1 MAEGRPVQTTLL
13 GLAIAFIIA
22 LLAALIG
29 PYYIDWNQFRPQFE
43 AEAGKIIGVPVRV
56 AGELDARLLP
66 APTLRLRGV
75 TFGGN
80 NDLGRL
86 RADKLDVEF
95 SLGSLMR
102 GEWRATELSVGGM
115 AVDLGLD
122 ARGRVDLPST
132 ASGTFNLASLAI
144 ERLNLT
150 GRIALHDAA
159 SRSTLELND
168 IAFSGD
174 VRSLA
179 GSVRGDGSFTARGVR
194 YPFRVSSG
202 PSADGSAT
210 RLHLN
215 IDPGE
220 RAILADLEGV
230 LAFDNRQ
237 PKFEGALTLA
247 VPAARKAGEAGPT
260 PWKLATRLKA
270 DPAGAKFEQIDASFG
285 PEDTALKLGGVG
297 DLRFGASPLL
307 RAVLSARQVDAD
319 RLTAKHDADP
329 QRVLPALRAGLAAIP
344 QVPIPAQ
351 IEFNA
356 DQIML
361 GGRPLQNI
369 ATELATDGRSWTFR
383 RLELRAPGMTQVSL
397 NGAAPGA
404 DSFSGRLSVESPDPD
419 TLVAWLQGRSE
430 ITRRSTRPLR
440 LAGDV
445 TIAAN
450 HLAID
455 RLKADIDGG
464 AIEGRI
470 VFVQTGASN
479 GSRIDADLRADRLD
493 LDAAA
498 SFVRALAGPQGE
510 WPEEAKLSL
519 DIGRAISAGQ
529 ELRPFAARLA
539 YSPASLSLE
548 QLRFGQGGGVTSE
561 ASGSFDRTKTTG
573 KLALKSSAN
582 SLRELTAL
590 VEPFAPALR
599 ARLDAL
605 PSLPGATRL
614 KLDLSLDKNAEHADR
629 SNARFVLDLDAPQL
643 KTTATL
649 AAQTPAAAIGGI
661 DLERLR
667 NSDFTLDAKV
677 AAPQAGALLALLGL
691 DRIVAAGEGASQF
704 EGRLS
709 GAWRRPSQLNAKL
722 SGGGLDADA
731 QGSVEWS
738 ESKPSEPK
746 SFEPKSF
753 EPKASVNLRVR
764 NANLAPLLGTSP
776 AGTSAQNVS
785 LSSRVTLSGNRLT
798 FGDLD
803 GNAAG
808 SHLRGHVSV
817 TLDQDKSIDGEVGL
831 DSLDLAPALAIAV
844 GAAGRESGEPLS
856 AGLVSGWR
864 GRIAFQAL
872 RGTLPGGIELR
883 PFGGTIRSDG
893 QSLAFDAL
901 KGGVGGGDMSASL
914 DARNGAGGLALNA
927 RIELSNVDAAAL
939 RYRDLALPK
948 GRASVQMAL
957 TSQGRSVAALTGALA
972 GNGTVTL
979 ESAEIAGLNPRAFEI
994 AIRASDGGQ
1003 VNDDNRLR
1011 QLVEPALSAGRI
1023 AVPSAQIPFTIRDG
1037 RLRIGATPLEAKNAR
1052 AIVSGGY
1059 DIPADQ
1065 ADIRASLTPIMTGLS
1080 GAPPEIQLFAAGPP
1094 DRLSRTID
1102 LAPLSSWLAV
1112 RTIDRET
1119 RRLDAIERGEPPP
1132 ATAALP
1138 TLVSPEI
1145 ATEQAPPNVPL
1156 PGQDPR
1162 RAPAKPRVAPTPKAP
1177 QAAPAAPSPSL
1188 TSPSL
1193 TSPPLASQ
1201 QLAPLPPAIDV
1212 KPAPGPPPAKP
1223 RPKPPLVLTPQHP

>member
-1 MAEGRPVQTTLL
+1 MQTTLL

-29 PYYIDWNQFRPQFE
+29 PYYVDWNQFRPQFE

-66 APTLRLRGV
+66 APTLRLRQV

-150 GRIALHDAA
+150 GRLALHDAA

-179 GSVRGDGSFTARGVR
+179 GSVRGDGSFIAKGVR

-202 PSADGSAT
+202 PSADGNAT

-230 LAFDNRQ
+230 LAFENRL
-237 PKFEGALTLA
+237 PKFDGALTLA
-247 VPAARKAGEAGPT
+247 VPAAKKAGEAGPT
-260 PWKLATRLKA
+260 PWKLTTKLKA

-285 PEDTALKLGGVG
+285 SEDTALKLGGVG

-319 RLTAKHDADP
+319 RLAAKDDAEP
-329 QRVLPALRAGLAAIP
+329 LRILPALRAGLAAIP
-344 QVPIPAQ
+344 QAPIPAQ
-351 IEFNA
+351 IEFNS

-369 ATELATDGRSWTFR
+369 TAELATDGRSWTFR
-383 RLELRAPGMTQVSL
+383 RLELRAPGMTQLSL

-404 DSFSGRLSVESPDPD
+404 DSFSGRLSVESSDPD

-430 ITRRSTRPLR
+430 INRRSTRPLR

-455 RLKADIDGG
+455 RLKADIEGG
-464 AIEGRI
+464 AVEGRI
-470 VFVQTGASN
+470 AFVQTGASK
-479 GSRIDADLRADRLD
+479 GSRIDAELKADRLD

-529 ELRPFAARLA
+529 ELRPFAAKLG
-539 YSPASLSLE
+539 YGPAALSLE
-548 QLRFGQGGGVTSE
+548 QLRFGQAGGVTTE
-561 ASGSFDRTKTTG
+561 ASGSFDRAKTTG
-573 KLALKSSAN
+573 RLALKSSAN

-590 VEPFAPALR
+590 IEPFAPAVR

-629 SNARFVLDLDAPQL
+629 SNARAVLDLDAPQL
-643 KTTATL
+643 KATATL
-649 AAQTPAAAIGGI
+649 AAQTPAAAIAGI
-661 DLERLR
+661 DLDRLR
-667 NSDFTLDAKV
+667 NSDFTLDSKV
-677 AAPQAGALLALLGL
+677 STPQAGALLALLGL
-691 DRIVAAGEGASQF
+691 DRVVAAGEGASQF
-704 EGRLS
+704 EGKLS
-709 GAWRRPSQLNAKL
+709 GAWQRPLQLNARL

-731 QGSVEWS
+731 QGSAELS
-738 ESKPSEPK
+738 
-746 SFEPKSF
+746 

-764 NANLAPLLGTSP
+764 NVNLAPLLGIGP
-776 AGTSAQNVS
+776 ADKSAQNVN
-785 LSSRVTLSGNRLT
+785 LSSRLTLRGNRLS
-798 FGDLD
+798 FEDLD
-803 GNAAG
+803 GSAAG
-808 SHLRGHVSV
+808 SHLRGHLAV
-817 TLDQDKSIDGEVGL
+817 TLDQDKSVDGEVGL
-831 DSLDLAPALAIAV
+831 DTLDLAPALAMAI
-844 GAAGRESGEPLS
+844 GAAGHDTSEPLS
-856 AGLVSGWR
+856 AGLVTGWR

-872 RGTLPGGIELR
+872 RGMLPGGIELR

-893 QSLAFDAL
+893 QSLGLDAL
-901 KGGVGGGDMSASL
+901 KGGLGGGEMSGSF
-914 DARNGAGGLALNA
+914 DARNGPAGLALNA
-927 RIELSNVDAAAL
+927 RIELGNVDAATL

-948 GRASVQMAL
+948 GRASLQMAL
-957 TSQGRSVAALTGALA
+957 TSQGRSIAALTGALA

-979 ESAEIAGLNPRAFEI
+979 DSAEISGLNPRAFEI

-1003 VNDDNRLR
+1003 ISDDNRLR
-1011 QLVEPALSAGRI
+1011 QLVEPALAAAPI
-1023 AVPSAQIPFTIRDG
+1023 TVASAQIPFTIRDG
-1037 RLRIGATPLEAKNAR
+1037 RLRVGATPLEAKNAR

-1094 DRLSRTID
+1094 DKLSRTID

-1138 TLVSPEI
+1138 TLVSPD
-1145 ATEQAPPNVPL
+1145 AAPEQAPANVPL

-1162 RAPAKPRVAPTPKAP
+1162 RAPSKPKVEPKVEPKAAPTPKPP
-1177 QAAPAAPSPSL
+1177 QAAPAAP
-1188 TSPSL
+1188 
-1193 TSPPLASQ
+1193 SPPLASQ
-1201 QLAPLPPAIDV
+1201 QLAPLPPAIEV

-1223 RPKPPLVLTPQHP
+1223 RPKPPLVLTPQNP

>member
-1 MAEGRPVQTTLL
+1 MQTTLL

-132 ASGTFNLASLAI
+132 ASGAFNLASLAI

-179 GSVRGDGSFTARGVR
+179 GSVRGDGSFTAAGVR

-237 PKFEGALTLA
+237 PKFDGALTLA
-247 VPAARKAGEAGPT
+247 VPATKKPGEAGPT

-270 DPAGAKFEQIDASFG
+270 DPTGAKFEQIDASFG
-285 PEDTALKLGGVG
+285 TEDSALKLGGVG

-319 RLTAKHDADP
+319 KLTGRDDTDP

-344 QVPIPAQ
+344 QTPIPAQ

-369 ATELATDGRSWTFR
+369 AAELQTDGRSWTFQ
-383 RLELRAPGMTQVSL
+383 RLELRAPGSTQLSL
-397 NGAAPGA
+397 NGATPGA
-404 DSFSGRLSVESPDPD
+404 DSFSGRLRIESSDPD

-430 ITRRSTRPLR
+430 VNRRSTRPLR
-440 LAGDV
+440 LAGEV

-455 RLKADIDGG
+455 RLKADIEGG
-464 AIEGRI
+464 SVEGR
-470 VFVQTGASN
+470 VAFVQTGASK
-479 GSRIDADLRADRLD
+479 GSRIDAELKADRLD

-498 SFVRALAGPQGE
+498 AFVRALAGPQGE

-519 DIGRAISAGQ
+519 DIARAISAGQ

-548 QLRFGQGGGVTSE
+548 QLRFGQASGVTTE
-561 ASGSFDRTKTTG
+561 ANGSFDRAKATG

-582 SLRELTAL
+582 SLRDLTAL
-590 VEPFAPALR
+590 IEPFAPAVR
-599 ARLDAL
+599 ARFDAL

-614 KLDLSLDKNAEHADR
+614 KLDLSLDRNAEHADR
-629 SNARFVLDLDAPQL
+629 SNARIVLDLDAPQL
-643 KTTATL
+643 KGTATL
-649 AAQTPAAAIGGI
+649 AAQTPAAAIGSI

-667 NSDFTLDAKV
+667 NSDFTLDSRVSA
-677 AAPQAGALLALLGL
+677 QQGGALLALLGL
-691 DRIVAAGEGASQF
+691 DRMVAAGEGASQF

-709 GAWRRPSQLNAKL
+709 GAWGRPVQLNAKL

-731 QGSVEWS
+731 QGSVELS
-738 ESKPSEPK
+738 
-746 SFEPKSF
+746 

-764 NANLAPLLGTSP
+764 NANLAPLLGTGP
-776 AGTSAQNVS
+776 ADKSAQNVS
-785 LSSRVTLSGNRLT
+785 LSSRLTFAGNRVT
-798 FGDLD
+798 FDDLD

-808 SHLRGHVSV
+808 SHLRGRISV
-817 TLDQDKSIDGEVGL
+817 TLDQEKNVEGEVGL
-831 DSLDLAPALAIAV
+831 DSLDLAPALALAI
-844 GAAGRESGEPLS
+844 GAAGHESGEPFS
-856 AGLVSGWR
+856 PGLVSGWR

-883 PFGGTIRSDG
+883 QFGGTVRSDG
-893 QSLAFDAL
+893 QSLALDAL
-901 KGGVGGGDMSASL
+901 KGSLGGGEMSASL
-914 DARNGAGGLALNA
+914 DARNGANGLALNA
-927 RIELSNVDAAAL
+927 RIALGNVDAAAL

-948 GRASVQMAL
+948 GRASIQMAVS
-957 TSQGRSVAALTGALA
+957 SQGRSVAALMGALA

-1003 VNDDNRLR
+1003 VSDDSRLR
-1011 QLVEPALSAGRI
+1011 QLVEPALSAGSI
-1023 AVPSAQIPFTIRDG
+1023 AVPSAQIAFTIRDG
-1037 RLRIGATPLEAKNAR
+1037 RLRVGATPLEARNAR

-1094 DRLSRTID
+1094 DRLSRTVD
-1102 LAPLSSWLAV
+1102 LTPLSSWLAV

-1138 TLVSPEI
+1138 TLVSPDP
-1145 ATEQAPPNVPL
+1145 APEQAPANVPL

-1162 RAPAKPRVAPTPKAP
+1162 RVPAKPRVAPTPKAP
-1177 QAAPAAPSPSL
+1177 QAAPAAPSP
-1188 TSPSL
+1188 
-1193 TSPPLASQ
+1193 PLASQ
-1201 QLAPLPPAIDV
+1201 QAAPLPPPIEV
-1212 KPAPGPPPAKP
+1212 KPAPGPAPAKP
-1223 RPKPPLVLTPQHP
+1223 RPKPPLVLTPQNP

>member
-1 MAEGRPVQTTLL
+1 MQTTLL
-13 GLAIAFIIA
+13 GLAIAFILA

-29 PYYIDWNQFRPQFE
+29 PYFVDWNQFRPQFE
-43 AEAGKIIGVPVRV
+43 AEAGRIIGVPVRV

-66 APTLRLRGV
+66 APTLRLRAV

-95 SLGSLMR
+95 SLSSLMR
-102 GEWRATELSVGGM
+102 GEWRATELSVNGM

-122 ARGRVDLPST
+122 ARGRVDLPSI
-132 ASGTFNLASLAI
+132 ASGSFNLASLAI

-179 GSVRGDGSFTARGVR
+179 GSVRGDGSFTATGVR

-202 PSADGSAT
+202 PSADGNAT
-210 RLHLN
+210 RLHFN

-230 LAFDNRQ
+230 LAFDNRL
-237 PKFEGALTLA
+237 PKFDGALTLA
-247 VPAARKAGEAGPT
+247 VPAPKKPGGAGPM
-260 PWKLATRLKA
+260 PWKLTTKLKA
-270 DPAGAKFEQIDASFG
+270 DPAGAKLEQIDASFG
-285 PEDTALKLGGVG
+285 PEDIALKLGGVG
-297 DLRFGASPLL
+297 DVRFGASPLL

-319 RLTAKHDADP
+319 KLTGKDVAEP
-329 QRVLPALRAGLAAIP
+329 QRILPALRAGLAAIP
-344 QVPIPAQ
+344 QAPIPAQ
-351 IEFNA
+351 IEFNS

-361 GGRPLQNI
+361 GARPLQNI
-369 ATELATDGRSWTFR
+369 TAELQTDGRSWTFQ
-383 RLELRAPGMTQVSL
+383 RLELRAPGMTQLSL
-397 NGAAPGA
+397 NGATPGA
-404 DSFSGRLSVESPDPD
+404 DSFSGRLSVDSSDPD

-430 ITRRSTRPLR
+430 VNRRSTRPLR

-450 HLAID
+450 HFAID
-455 RLKADIDGG
+455 RLKAEIEGG
-464 AIEGRI
+464 AVEGRI
-470 VFVQTGASN
+470 AFVQTGASK
-479 GSRIDADLRADRLD
+479 GSRIDAELKADRLD

-529 ELRPFAARLA
+529 ELRPFTAKFG
-539 YSPASLSLE
+539 YGPASLSLE
-548 QLRFGQGGGVTSE
+548 QLRFGRASGVTTE
-561 ASGSFDRTKTTG
+561 ASGSFDRAKATG

-582 SLRELTAL
+582 SLRDLTAL
-590 VEPFAPALR
+590 LEPFAPSVR
-599 ARLDAL
+599 ARFDAI
-605 PSLPGATRL
+605 PSLSGAARL

-629 SNARFVLDLDAPQL
+629 NDARVVLDLDAPQL
-643 KTTATL
+643 KATATL
-649 AAQTPAAAIGGI
+649 AAQTPVAAVNGI
-661 DLERLR
+661 DIDRLR
-667 NSDFTLDAKV
+667 NSDFTLDSKV
-677 AAPQAGALLALLGL
+677 STPQAGALLALLGL
-691 DRIVAAGEGASQF
+691 DRVMAAGEGASRF

-709 GAWRRPSQLNAKL
+709 GAWRHQLQLNAKL

-731 QGSVEWS
+731 QGSVEL
-738 ESKPSEPK
+738 SEPK
-746 SFEPKSF
+746 SSELKG
-753 EPKASVNLRVR
+753 SVNLRVR
-764 NANLAPLLGTSP
+764 NANLAPLFGTSP
-776 AGTSAQNVS
+776 ADKPVQTVN
-785 LSSRVTLSGNRLT
+785 LSSRVGFSGNRLT
-798 FGDLD
+798 FDDLD
-803 GNAAG
+803 SSVAG
-808 SHLRGHVSV
+808 SHLRGHLAV
-817 TLDQDKSIDGEVGL
+817 TLDQEKTVDGEVGL
-831 DSLDLAPALAIAV
+831 DTLDLVPALAMAI
-844 GAAGRESGEPLS
+844 GAAGHDAGEPLS
-856 AGLVSGWR
+856 AGILGGWR

-872 RGTLPGGIELR
+872 HGTLPGGIELR

-893 QSLAFDAL
+893 QSLALDAL
-901 KGGVGGGDMSASL
+901 KGGVGGGEIAASL
-914 DARNGAGGLALNA
+914 DARNGANGLTLNA
-927 RIELSNVDAAAL
+927 RIELGKVDAAVL

-979 ESAEIAGLNPRAFEI
+979 DAAEIYGLNPRAFEI

-1003 VNDDNRLR
+1003 VADDNRLR
-1011 QLVEPALSAGRI
+1011 QLVEPALSAGPI
-1023 AVPSAQIPFTIRDG
+1023 AVASAQIPFTIRDG
-1037 RLRIGATPLEAKNAR
+1037 RLRVGATSLEAKNAR

-1094 DRLSRTID
+1094 DRLNRTVD

-1138 TLVSPEI
+1138 TLVSPD
-1145 ATEQAPPNVPL
+1145 PVPEPSL
-1156 PGQDPR
+1156 LDVPMPGRDPR
-1162 RAPAKPRVAPTPKAP
+1162 RAPPPKPKVAPTPKAP
-1177 QAAPAAPSPSL
+1177 QAAPAAPSP
-1188 TSPSL
+1188 
-1193 TSPPLASQ
+1193 PLASQ
-1201 QLAPLPPAIDV
+1201 QIAPLPPPIEV
-1212 KPAPGPPPAKP
+1212 RPAPGPPPAKP
-1223 RPKPPLVLTPQHP
+1223 RPKPPLVLTPSNP

>member
-1 MAEGRPVQTTLL
+1 MQTTLL
-13 GLAIAFIIA
+13 GLAIAFILA

-29 PYYIDWNQFRPQFE
+29 PYFVDWNQFRPQFE
-43 AEAGKIIGVPVRV
+43 AEATRIIGVPVRV

-66 APTLRLRGV
+66 APTLRLRSV

-95 SLGSLMR
+95 SLSSLMR

-115 AVDLGLD
+115 AADLGLD
-122 ARGRVDLPST
+122 AKGKVDLPST

-168 IAFSGD
+168 IVFSGD

-179 GSVRGDGSFTARGVR
+179 GSVRGDGNFTAAGVR

-202 PSADGSAT
+202 PSPDGSAT

-230 LAFDNRQ
+230 LAFDNRL
-237 PKFEGALTLA
+237 PKFDGALTLA
-247 VPAARKAGEAGPT
+247 VPPPKKPGEAGPT
-260 PWKLATRLKA
+260 PWKVTAKLKA
-270 DPAGAKFEQIDASFG
+270 DPAGARFDQIEASFG

-297 DLRFGASPLL
+297 DLRFGAAPLL

-319 RLTAKHDADP
+319 KLAGRGDAEP
-329 QRVLPALRAGLAAIP
+329 LRILPSLRAGLAAIP
-344 QVPIPAQ
+344 QAPIPAQ
-351 IEFNA
+351 IEFNS

-369 ATELATDGRSWTFR
+369 TTELQTDGRAWTFQ
-383 RLELRAPGMTQVSL
+383 RLELRAPGMTQLSL
-397 NGAAPGA
+397 NGATPGA
-404 DSFSGRLSVESPDPD
+404 DSFSGRLSVESSNPD
-419 TLVAWLQGRSE
+419 TLVAWLLGRNE
-430 ITRRSTRPLR
+430 VNRRSTRPLR

-455 RLKADIDGG
+455 KLKADVEGG
-464 AIEGRI
+464 AVEGRI
-470 VFVQTGASN
+470 AFAQTGASK
-479 GSRIDADLRADRLD
+479 GSRIDADLKADRLD

-510 WPEEAKLSL
+510 WPDEAKLSL
-519 DIGRAISAGQ
+519 DIGHAISAGQ
-529 ELRPFAARLA
+529 ELRPFAAKLG
-539 YSPASLSLE
+539 YGPTSLSLE
-548 QLRFGQGGGVTSE
+548 QLRFGQASGVTTE
-561 ASGSFDRTKTTG
+561 ASGSFDRTRATG

-582 SLRELTAL
+582 SLRDLTAL
-590 VEPFAPALR
+590 LEPIAPALR
-599 ARLDAL
+599 ARFDAIA
-605 PSLPGATRL
+605 PLPGATRL
-614 KLDLSLDKNAEHADR
+614 KLDLSLDKNAEHPDR
-629 SNARFVLDLDAPQL
+629 SDARAVLDLDAPQL
-643 KTTATL
+643 KATATL
-649 AAQTPAAAIGGI
+649 AAQAPVAAVNGI
-661 DLERLR
+661 DIDKLR
-667 NSDFTLDAKV
+667 NSDFTLDSKLS
-677 AAPQAGALLALLGL
+677 APQAGALTALLGL
-691 DRIVAAGEGASQF
+691 DRMVAAGEGASQV
-704 EGRLS
+704 EGSLS
-709 GAWRRPSQLNAKL
+709 GAWRRPLQLNAKL

-731 QGSVEWS
+731 QGSVELS
-738 ESKPSEPK
+738 AP
-746 SFEPKSF
+746 

-764 NANLAPLLGTSP
+764 NANLAPLFGTSP
-776 AGTSAQNVS
+776 ADKSAQNVS
-785 LSSRVTLSGNRLT
+785 LSSRLTLSGNRLT
-798 FGDLD
+798 FDDLD
-803 GNAAG
+803 STASG
-808 SHLRGHVSV
+808 SHLRGHLAM
-817 TLDQDKSIDGEVGL
+817 TFDQEKRLDGEVGL
-831 DSLDLAPALAIAV
+831 DTLDLAPALALAV
-844 GAAGRESGEPLS
+844 GAAGRDAGEPLS

-872 RGTLPGGIELR
+872 RGSLPGGIEMR
-883 PFGGTIRSDG
+883 PFSGTIRGDG
-893 QSLAFDAL
+893 QSLALDAL
-901 KGGVGGGDMSASL
+901 KGGVGGGEMTASL
-914 DARNGAGGLALNA
+914 DARNGANGLALNA
-927 RIELSNVDAAAL
+927 RLDLTNVDAASL

-948 GRASVQMAL
+948 GRASVQMTL
-957 TSQGRSVAALTGALA
+957 TSQGRSVSALTGALA

-979 ESAEIAGLNPRAFEI
+979 DGAEISGLNPRAFEI

-1003 VNDDNRLR
+1003 VSDDNRLR
-1011 QLVEPALSAGRI
+1011 QLVEPALSAAPI
-1023 AVPSAQIPFTIRDG
+1023 AVASAQIAFTIRDG
-1037 RLRIGATPLEAKNAR
+1037 RLRVGATPLEAKNAR

-1094 DRLSRTID
+1094 DKLSRTVD
-1102 LAPLSSWLAV
+1102 LTPLSSWLAV

-1138 TLVSPEI
+1138 TLVSPEP
-1145 ATEQAPPNVPL
+1145 AHEPALTDVPM
-1156 PGQDPR
+1156 PGRDPR
-1162 RAPAKPRVAPTPKAP
+1162 RPPPKVRVEPKAAPTPKAP
-1177 QAAPAAPSPSL
+1177 LAAPAVP
-1188 TSPSL
+1188 
-1193 TSPPLASQ
+1193 SPPLASQ
-1201 QLAPLPPAIDV
+1201 QVAPLPPPIDV
-1212 KPAPGPPPAKP
+1212 RPAPGPPPAKP
-1223 RPKPPLVLTPQHP
+1223 RPKPPLVLTPQNP

>member
-1 MAEGRPVQTTLL
+1 MQTTLL

-29 PYYIDWNQFRPQFE
+29 PYFMDWNQFRPQFE
-43 AEAGKIIGVPVRV
+43 AEAGTIIGVPVRV
-56 AGELDARLLP
+56 VGEMDARLLP
-66 APTLRLRGV
+66 APTLRLRSV

-95 SLGSLMR
+95 SLSSLMR
-102 GEWRATELSVGGM
+102 GEWRVTELTVNGM

-122 ARGRVDLPST
+122 ARGRVDLPSI

-179 GSVRGDGSFTARGVR
+179 GAVRGDGNFTAAGVR
-194 YPFRVSSG
+194 YPFRISSG

-230 LAFDNRQ
+230 LAFDNRL

-247 VPAARKAGEAGPT
+247 VPAAKKPGEAGPT
-260 PWKLATRLKA
+260 PWKLTTKLKA
-270 DPAGAKFEQIDASFG
+270 DPAGAKFDQIDASVG
-285 PEDTALKLGGVG
+285 AEDNALKFGGVG
-297 DLRFGASPLL
+297 DVRFGTSPLL
-307 RAVLSARQVDAD
+307 RAVLSARQLDAD
-319 RLTAKHDADP
+319 KLMGKDNAEP

-344 QVPIPAQ
+344 QAPIPAQ
-351 IEFNA
+351 IEFNS

-369 ATELATDGRSWTFR
+369 TAELQTDGRSWTFQ
-383 RLELRAPGMTQVSL
+383 RLELRAPGMTQLSL
-397 NGAAPGA
+397 NGATPGA
-404 DSFSGRLSVESPDPD
+404 DRFSGRLSVESSDPD
-419 TLVAWLQGRSE
+419 MLVAWLQGRSE
-430 ITRRSTRPLR
+430 VNRRSTRPLR

-450 HLAID
+450 HLAVD
-455 RLKADIDGG
+455 RLKAEIEGG
-464 AIEGRI
+464 AVEGRI
-470 VFVQTGASN
+470 AFVQTGASK
-479 GSRIDADLRADRLD
+479 GSRIDAELKADRLD

-510 WPEEAKLSL
+510 WPEEAKLAL
-519 DIGRAISAGQ
+519 DVGRAISAGQ
-529 ELRPFAARLA
+529 ELRPFTARLG
-539 YSPASLSLE
+539 YGPAALSLE
-548 QLRFGQGGGVTSE
+548 QLRFGQASGVTTE
-561 ASGSFDRTKTTG
+561 ASGSFDRAKATG
-573 KLALKSSAN
+573 KLAVKSSAN

-590 VEPFAPALR
+590 LEPIAPSVR
-599 ARLDAL
+599 ARLDAI

-614 KLDLSLDKNAEHADR
+614 KLDFSLDKNAEHADR
-629 SNARFVLDLDAPQL
+629 SDARAVLDLDAPQL
-643 KTTATL
+643 KATATL
-649 AAQTPAAAIGGI
+649 AGQTPVAAVNGI
-661 DLERLR
+661 DIERLR
-667 NSDFTLDAKV
+667 NSDFTLDSKV
-677 AAPQAGALLALLGL
+677 STPQASALLALLGL

-709 GAWRRPSQLNAKL
+709 GAWRHQLQLNAKL
-722 SGGGLDADA
+722 SGGLDADA
-731 QGSVEWS
+731 QGSVELS
-738 ESKPSEPK
+738 AA
-746 SFEPKSF
+746 

-764 NANLAPLLGTSP
+764 NANLAPLFGTGAADKSVQ
-776 AGTSAQNVS
+776 SVN
-785 LSSRVTLSGNRLT
+785 LSSRVGLSGNRLT
-798 FGDLD
+798 FDDLE
-803 GNAAG
+803 GSAAG
-808 SHLRGHVSV
+808 SHLRGHLSV
-817 TLDQDKSIDGEVGL
+817 TLDQEKSVDGEVGL
-831 DSLDLAPALAIAV
+831 DSLDLAPALAIAI
-844 GAAGRESGEPLS
+844 GAAGHDAGEPLS
-856 AGLVSGWR
+856 AGLLGGWR

-872 RGTLPGGIELR
+872 RGTLPDGIELR
-883 PFGGTIRSDG
+883 PIGGTIRSDG
-893 QSLAFDAL
+893 QSFALDAL
-901 KGGVGGGDMSASL
+901 KGSIGGGEMSASF
-914 DARNGAGGLALNA
+914 DARNGANGIALNA
-927 RIELSNVDAAAL
+927 RIELGNVDAATL

-957 TSQGRSVAALTGALA
+957 TSQGRSVTALTGALA

-979 ESAEIAGLNPRAFEI
+979 DSAEISGLNPHAFEI

-1003 VNDDNRLR
+1003 VSDDVRLR
-1011 QLVEPALSAGRI
+1011 QLVEPALLAGRI
-1023 AVPSAQIPFTIRDG
+1023 AVASAQIPFTIRDG
-1037 RLRIGATPLEAKNAR
+1037 RLRVGATPLEAKNAR

-1094 DRLSRTID
+1094 DKLNRTVD
-1102 LAPLSSWLAV
+1102 VAPLSSWLAV

-1138 TLVSPEI
+1138 ALVSPDP
-1145 ATEQAPPNVPL
+1145 APEPSLLDVPL
-1156 PGQDPR
+1156 PGRDPR
-1162 RAPAKPRVAPTPKAP
+1162 RAPPKPRGEPKAAPTPKAP
-1177 QAAPAAPSPSL
+1177 QAAPAAPSP
-1188 TSPSL
+1188 
-1193 TSPPLASQ
+1193 PLASQ
-1201 QLAPLPPAIDV
+1201 QVAPLPPPIDV
-1212 KPAPGPPPAKP
+1212 RPAPGPPPAKP
-1223 RPKPPLVLTPQHP
+1223 RPKPPLVLTPSNP

>member
-1 MAEGRPVQTTLL
+1 MQTTLL

-29 PYYIDWNQFRPQFE
+29 PYFIDWNQFRPQFE
-43 AEAGKIIGVPVRV
+43 AEASRIIGVPVRV

-66 APTLRLRGV
+66 APSLRLRSV
-75 TFGGN
+75 TFGGS

-102 GEWRATELSVGGM
+102 GEWRATELSVNGM

-179 GSVRGDGSFTARGVR
+179 GSVRGDGSFTVGRTR
-194 YPFRVSSG
+194 YPFRISSG

-215 IDPGE
+215 VDPGE

-237 PKFEGALTLA
+237 PKFDGALMLA
-247 VPAARKAGEAGPT
+247 VPAPKKSGEAGPT
-260 PWKLATRLKA
+260 PWKLTTKLKA
-270 DPAGAKFEQIDASFG
+270 DPAGAKFEQVDASFG
-285 PEDTALKLGGVG
+285 AEDSALKLGGVG

-319 RLTAKHDADP
+319 KLAGKDNAEPLRI
-329 QRVLPALRAGLAAIP
+329 LPALRAGLAAIP
-344 QVPIPAQ
+344 QAPIPAQ
-351 IEFNA
+351 IEFNS

-369 ATELATDGRSWTFR
+369 AAELSTDGRSWTFQK
-383 RLELRAPGMTQVSL
+383 LELRAPGMTQLSL
-397 NGAAPGA
+397 NGATPGA
-404 DSFSGRLSVESPDPD
+404 DSFSGRLSVESSDPD
-419 TLVAWLQGRSE
+419 TLVSWLQGRSE
-430 ITRRSTRPLR
+430 VNRRSTRPVR
-440 LAGDV
+440 LSGDV

-450 HLAID
+450 HLAVD
-455 RLKADIDGG
+455 KLKAEIEGG
-464 AIEGRI
+464 AVEGRI
-470 VFVQTGASN
+470 AFVQTGASK
-479 GSRIDADLRADRLD
+479 GSHIDAEIKADRLD

-498 SFVRALAGPQGE
+498 SFVRALADPQGE

-529 ELRPFAARLA
+529 ELKPFTAKLGYGPAA
-539 YSPASLSLE
+539 LSLE
-548 QLRFGQGGGVTSE
+548 QLHFGQTGGVTTE
-561 ASGSFDRTKTTG
+561 ASGSFDRTKATG

-590 VEPFAPALR
+590 IEPIAPALR
-599 ARLDAL
+599 ARFDAL
-605 PSLPGATRL
+605 PSVSGATRL

-629 SNARFVLDLDAPQL
+629 SYARAVLDFDAPQL
-643 KTTATL
+643 KASATL
-649 AAQTPAAAIGGI
+649 AAQTPVAAVNGI
-661 DLERLR
+661 DIEKLR
-667 NSDFTLDAKV
+667 SSDFTLDSKV
-677 AAPQAGALLALLGL
+677 STPQAGVLLALLGL
-691 DRIVAAGEGASQF
+691 DHIVAAGEGASQF

-709 GAWRRPSQLNAKL
+709 GAWLRPLQLNARL

-731 QGSVEWS
+731 QGNVEL
-738 ESKPSEPK
+738 SEPK
-746 SFEPKSF
+746 G
-753 EPKASVNLRVR
+753 SVNLRVR
-764 NANLAPLLGTSP
+764 NVNLAPLFGTSP
-776 AGTSAQNVS
+776 ADKSVQSVNLSA
-785 LSSRVTLSGNRLT
+785 RVGLSGSRLT
-798 FGDLD
+798 FDDLD
-803 GNAAG
+803 SSAAG
-808 SHLRGHVSV
+808 SHLRGHLAV
-817 TLDQDKSIDGEVGL
+817 TLDPEKNIEGEVGL
-831 DSLDLAPALAIAV
+831 DTLDLVPAFAMTI
-844 GAAGRESGEPLS
+844 GAAGRHAGEPLN
-856 AGLVSGWR
+856 AGLISGWR

-872 RGTLPGGIELR
+872 HGTLPGDIELR
-883 PFGGTIRSDG
+883 PVGGIIRSDG
-893 QSLAFDAL
+893 QSLALDGL
-901 KGGVGGGDMSASL
+901 KGGLGGGEMSASF
-914 DARNGAGGLALNA
+914 DARNGANGLALSA
-927 RIELSNVDAAAL
+927 RIELRNVDAASL

-948 GRASVQMAL
+948 GRASAQMAL
-957 TSQGRSVAALTGALA
+957 SSQGRSIAALTGALA

-979 ESAEIAGLNPRAFEI
+979 EAAEISGLNPRAFEI

-1003 VNDDNRLR
+1003 VSDDNRLR
-1011 QLVEPALSAGRI
+1011 QLVEPALSAAPI
-1023 AVPSAQIPFTIRDG
+1023 AVASAQIPFTIRDG
-1037 RLRIGATPLEAKNAR
+1037 RLRVGATPLEAKNAR

-1138 TLVSPEI
+1138 TLVSPDPVPEPSL
-1145 ATEQAPPNVPL
+1145 TDVPL
-1156 PGQDPR
+1156 PGRDPR
-1162 RAPAKPRVAPTPKAP
+1162 RVPPPKPKAAPMPKAP
-1177 QAAPAAPSPSL
+1177 QAAPALP
-1188 TSPSL
+1188 
-1193 TSPPLASQ
+1193 SPPLASQ
-1201 QLAPLPPAIDV
+1201 QVAPLPPPIEIR
-1212 KPAPGPPPAKP
+1212 PAPGPPPAKP
-1223 RPKPPLVLTPQHP
+1223 KPKPPLLLTPSNP

>member
-1 MAEGRPVQTTLL
+1 ML
-13 GLAIAFIIA
+13 GLAIAFILA

-29 PYYIDWNQFRPQFE
+29 PYFVDWNQFRPQFE
-43 AEAGKIIGVPVRV
+43 AEATRIIGVPVRV

-66 APTLRLRGV
+66 TPTLRLRSV

-122 ARGRVDLPST
+122 AKGRVDLPST

-150 GRIALHDAA
+150 GRVALHDAA

-168 IAFSGD
+168 IVFSGD

-179 GSVRGDGSFTARGVR
+179 GAVRGDGNFTVAGTR

-237 PKFEGALTLA
+237 PKFDGALTLA
-247 VPAARKAGEAGPT
+247 VSPAKKPGEAGSS
-260 PWKLATRLKA
+260 PWKLTAKLKA
-270 DPAGAKFEQIDASFG
+270 DPAGAKLDQVDASFG
-285 PEDTALKLGGVG
+285 AEDAAFKVGGVG
-297 DLRFGASPLL
+297 DLRFGASPQL

-319 RLTAKHDADP
+319 RLAGRDDAEP
-329 QRVLPALRAGLAAIP
+329 LRILPALRAGLAAIP
-344 QVPIPAQ
+344 QAPIPAQ

-369 ATELATDGRSWTFR
+369 TTELQTDGRSWTFQR
-383 RLELRAPGMTQVSL
+383 FELRAPGMTQLSL
-397 NGAAPGA
+397 NGATPGA
-404 DSFSGRLSVESPDPD
+404 DSFSGRLSVESSDPD
-419 TLVAWLQGRSE
+419 TLVAWLQGRNE
-430 ITRRSTRPLR
+430 IIRRSTRPLR

-455 RLKADIDGG
+455 KLKADIEGG
-464 AIEGRI
+464 AVEGRI
-470 VFVQTGASN
+470 AFVQTGASK
-479 GSRIDADLRADRLD
+479 GSRIDADLKADRLD

-498 SFVRALAGPQGE
+498 SFVRALAGPKGE

-529 ELRPFAARLA
+529 ELRPFAAKLG
-539 YSPASLSLE
+539 YGPTSLSLE
-548 QLRFGQGGGVTSE
+548 QLRFGQASGVTTE
-561 ASGSFDRTKTTG
+561 ASGNFDRTRATG

-582 SLRELTAL
+582 SLRDLTAL
-590 VEPFAPALR
+590 LEPIAPALR
-599 ARLDAL
+599 ARFDAIPVL
-605 PSLPGATRL
+605 SGATRL
-614 KLDLSLDKNAEHADR
+614 TLNLSLDKNTEHADR
-629 SNARFVLDLDAPQL
+629 SDARAMVELDAPQL
-643 KTTATL
+643 KASATL
-649 AAQTPAAAIGGI
+649 AAQAPVAAVNGI
-661 DLERLR
+661 DIDKLR
-667 NSDFTLDAKV
+667 DSDFTLDSKV
-677 AAPQAGALLALLGL
+677 STPQAASLTALLGL
-691 DRIVAAGEGASQF
+691 DRIVAAGEGASQI

-709 GAWRRPSQLNAKL
+709 GAWRRPLQLNAKL
-722 SGGGLDADA
+722 SGGALDADA
-731 QGSVEWS
+731 QGSVDLS
-738 ESKPSEPK
+738 AP
-746 SFEPKSF
+746 
-753 EPKASVNLRVR
+753 EPKANVNLHLR
-764 NANLAPLLGTSP
+764 NANLAPLFGTAP
-776 AGTSAQNVS
+776 ADKSAQIVS
-785 LSSRVTLSGNRLT
+785 LSSRLMLSGSRLT
-798 FGDLD
+798 LDDLD
-803 GNAAG
+803 STAAG
-808 SHLRGHVSV
+808 SHLRGHLAV
-817 TLDQDKSIDGEVGL
+817 TLDQDVDGEVGL
-831 DSLDLAPALAIAV
+831 DTLDLAPALALAV
-844 GAAGRESGEPLS
+844 GAAGHDSGEPLS
-856 AGLVSGWR
+856 AGLISGWR
-864 GRIAFQAL
+864 GRVAFQAL
-872 RGTLPGGIELR
+872 RGSLPGGIEMR
-883 PFGGTIRSDG
+883 PFSGTLRSDG
-893 QSLAFDAL
+893 QSLALDAL
-901 KGGVGGGDMSASL
+901 KGGLGGGEMTASL
-914 DARNGAGGLALNA
+914 DARNGGSGLALNA
-927 RIELSNVDAAAL
+927 HLDLANVDAASL
-939 RYRDLALPK
+939 HYRDLALPK
-948 GRASVQMAL
+948 GRISAQMTL
-957 TSQGRSVAALTGALA
+957 TSQGRSVSALTGALA

-979 ESAEIAGLNPRAFEI
+979 DSAEIGGLNPRAFEV

-1003 VNDDNRLR
+1003 VSDDIKLR
-1011 QLVEPALSAGRI
+1011 QLVEPALSAAPI
-1023 AVPSAQIPFTIRDG
+1023 TIPSAQIAFTIRDG
-1037 RLRIGATPLEAKNAR
+1037 RLRVGATPLEAKNAR

-1094 DRLSRTID
+1094 DKLSRSVD
-1102 LAPLSSWLAV
+1102 LTPLSSWLAV

-1138 TLVSPEI
+1138 TLVSPEPGPEPSL
-1145 ATEQAPPNVPL
+1145 TDVPM
-1156 PGQDPR
+1156 PGRDPR
-1162 RAPAKPRVAPTPKAP
+1162 RAPQKPKAEPKAEPKAAPTPKP
-1177 QAAPAAPSPSL
+1177 PLAAPAVPSPPLASPPLASPPLASPPL
-1188 TSPSL
+1188 TRPPL

-1201 QLAPLPPAIDV
+1201 QAAPLPPPIEV
-1212 KPAPGPPPAKP
+1212 RPAPGPPPAKP
-1223 RPKPPLVLTPQHP
+1223 RPKPPLVLTPQNP

>member
-1 MAEGRPVQTTLL
+1 MQTTLL

-29 PYYIDWNQFRPQFE
+29 PYYVDWNQFRPQFE

-66 APTLRLRGV
+66 APTLRLRSV

-95 SLGSLMR
+95 SLSSLMR

-122 ARGRVDLPST
+122 ARGRVDLPS
-132 ASGTFNLASLAI
+132 AANGTFNLASLAI

-179 GSVRGDGSFTARGVR
+179 GSVRGDGRFTAAGVR

-202 PSADGSAT
+202 PSADGNAT

-230 LAFDNRQ
+230 LAFDNRL
-237 PKFEGALTLA
+237 PKFEGTLTLA
-247 VPAARKAGEAGPT
+247 VPPAKKSGEAGPT
-260 PWKLATRLKA
+260 PWKLTTKLKA

-285 PEDTALKLGGVG
+285 TEDTALKLGGVG
-297 DLRFGASPLL
+297 DLKFGASPLL
-307 RAVLSARQVDAD
+307 RAVLSARQVDVDKLA
-319 RLTAKHDADP
+319 AKGDAEP
-329 QRVLPALRAGLAAIP
+329 LRILPALRAGLAAIP
-344 QVPIPAQ
+344 QAPIPAQ
-351 IEFNA
+351 IEFNS

-369 ATELATDGRSWTFR
+369 TAELQTDGRSWTFQ
-383 RLELRAPGMTQVSL
+383 RLELRAPGMTQLSL
-397 NGAAPGA
+397 NGATPGA
-404 DSFSGRLSVESPDPD
+404 DSFSGRLSVESSDPD
-419 TLVAWLQGRSE
+419 TLTAWLQGRSE
-430 ITRRSTRPLR
+430 VNRRSTRPLR

-455 RLKADIDGG
+455 RLKADIEGG
-464 AIEGRI
+464 TVQGRI
-470 VFVQTGASN
+470 AFVQTGASN
-479 GSRIDADLRADRLD
+479 GSRIDAELKADRLD

-510 WPEEAKLSL
+510 WPEEARLSL

-529 ELRPFAARLA
+529 ELRPFAAKLA
-539 YSPASLSLE
+539 YGPASLSLE
-548 QLRFGQGGGVTSE
+548 QLRFGQASGVTTE
-561 ASGSFDRTKTTG
+561 ASGSFDGTKATG

-590 VEPFAPALR
+590 IEPFAPAVR
-599 ARLDAL
+599 ARFDAI
-605 PSLPGATRL
+605 PALPGATRL

-629 SNARFVLDLDAPQL
+629 SNARAVLELDAPQL
-643 KTTATL
+643 KATTTL
-649 AAQTPAAAIGGI
+649 AAQLPAAAIGGI
-661 DLERLR
+661 DLDRLR
-667 NSDFTLDAKV
+667 SSDFTLDSKV
-677 AAPQAGALLALLGL
+677 STPQAGALLALLGL
-691 DRIVAAGEGASQF
+691 DRVVAAGEGASQF
-704 EGRLS
+704 EGKLN
-709 GAWRRPSQLNAKL
+709 GAWRRPLQLNAKL

-731 QGSVEWS
+731 QGSVEL
-738 ESKPSEPK
+738 SEPK
-746 SFEPKSF
+746 G
-753 EPKASVNLRVR
+753 SVNLRVR
-764 NANLAPLLGTSP
+764 NANLAPLLGISP
-776 AGTSAQNVS
+776 TDKSAQNVS
-785 LSSRVTLSGNRLT
+785 LSSRLTLTGNRLT
-798 FGDLD
+798 FDDLD
-803 GNAAG
+803 GNAVG
-808 SHLRGHVSV
+808 SHLRGHLAV
-817 TLDQDKSIDGEVGL
+817 TLDPEKSLDGEVGL
-831 DSLDLAPALAIAV
+831 DTLDLAPALAMAI
-844 GAAGRESGEPLS
+844 GAAGHDTGDPLS
-856 AGLVSGWR
+856 AGLITGWR

-883 PFGGTIRSDG
+883 AFGGTIRSDG
-893 QSLAFDAL
+893 QSLALDAL
-901 KGGVGGGDMSASL
+901 KGGVGGGEMSANF
-914 DARNGAGGLALNA
+914 DARNGAGGVALNA
-927 RIELSNVDAAAL
+927 RVELGNVDAAAL

-948 GRASVQMAL
+948 GRVSVQMAL

-979 ESAEIAGLNPRAFEI
+979 NSAEISGLNPRAFEI

-1003 VNDDNRLR
+1003 VSDDNRLR
-1011 QLVEPALSAGRI
+1011 QLVEPALAAAPI
-1023 AVPSAQIPFTIRDG
+1023 AVASAQIPFTIRDG
-1037 RLRIGATPLEAKNAR
+1037 RLRVGATPLEAKNAR

-1094 DRLSRTID
+1094 DKLNRTID
-1102 LAPLSSWLAV
+1102 LAALSSWLAV

-1138 TLVSPEI
+1138 TLVSPD
-1145 ATEQAPPNVPL
+1145 AAPEQGPANVPL

-1162 RAPAKPRVAPTPKAP
+1162 RAPAKSKAAPTPKAP
-1177 QAAPAAPSPSL
+1177 QAAPAVP
-1188 TSPSL
+1188 
-1193 TSPPLASQ
+1193 SPPLASQQ

-1223 RPKPPLVLTPQHP
+1223 KPKPPLVLTPQNP

>member
-1 MAEGRPVQTTLL
+1 VQTTLL

-29 PYYIDWNQFRPQFE
+29 PYFVDWNQFRPQFE
-43 AEAGKIIGVPVRV
+43 AEAGRIIGVPVRV

-66 APTLRLRGV
+66 APILRLRSV

-95 SLGSLMR
+95 SLSSLMR
-102 GEWRATELSVGGM
+102 GEWRATELTVNGM

-179 GSVRGDGSFTARGVR
+179 GSVRGDGSFTASGVR

-230 LAFDNRQ
+230 LGFDNRL
-237 PKFEGALTLA
+237 PKFDGALTVA
-247 VPAARKAGEAGPT
+247 VPAAKKSGEAGPT
-260 PWKLATRLKA
+260 PWKLTAKLKA
-270 DPAGAKFEQIDASFG
+270 DPAGAKLDQIDASFG
-285 PEDTALKLGGVG
+285 TDDNALKIGGVG
-297 DLRFGASPLL
+297 DVRFGAAPLL
-307 RAVLSARQVDAD
+307 RAVLSARQIDAD
-319 RLTAKHDADP
+319 RLAGKDDTEP
-329 QRVLPALRAGLAAIP
+329 LRILPALRAGLAAIP
-344 QVPIPAQ
+344 QAPVPAQ
-351 IEFNA
+351 IEFNS

-369 ATELATDGRSWTFR
+369 AAELKTDGRSWTFQ
-383 RLELRAPGMTQVSL
+383 RLELRAPGQTQLSL
-397 NGAAPGA
+397 NGSAPGA
-404 DSFSGRLSVESPDPD
+404 DSFSGRLSVESSDPD

-430 ITRRSTRPLR
+430 VNRRSTRPLR

-455 RLKADIDGG
+455 RLKADIEGG
-464 AIEGRI
+464 AVEGRI
-470 VFVQTGASN
+470 GFVQTGASK
-479 GSRIDADLRADRLD
+479 GSRIDAELKADRLD

-498 SFVRALAGPQGE
+498 SFVRALGGPQGE

-519 DIGRAISAGQ
+519 DVGRAISAGQ
-529 ELRPFAARLA
+529 ELQPFAAKLG
-539 YSPASLSLE
+539 YGPNSLSLE
-548 QLRFGQGGGVTSE
+548 QLRFGQTSGVTTE
-561 ASGSFDRTKTTG
+561 ASGSFDRTRATG

-590 VEPFAPALR
+590 IEPFAPSVR
-599 ARLDAL
+599 ARFDAL
-605 PSLPGATRL
+605 PSRPGATRL

-629 SNARFVLDLDAPQL
+629 GDARVVLDLDAPQL
-643 KTTATL
+643 KATATL
-649 AAQTPAAAIGGI
+649 AAQMPVAAVSGI
-661 DLERLR
+661 DIDKLR
-667 NSDFTLDAKV
+667 DSDFTLDSKV
-677 AAPQAGALLALLGL
+677 STPQAGALLALLGL
-691 DRIVAAGEGASQF
+691 DRVVAAGEGASQF
-704 EGRLS
+704 EGKVN
-709 GAWRRPSQLNAKL
+709 GAWRRPLQLNAKL

-731 QGSVEWS
+731 QGSVELS
-738 ESKPSEPK
+738 AREPK
-746 SFEPKSF
+746 G
-753 EPKASVNLRVR
+753 SVNLRVR
-764 NANLAPLLGTSP
+764 NANLAPLFGTSP
-776 AGTSAQNVS
+776 ADKSTQIVS
-785 LSSRVTLSGNRLT
+785 LSSRVGLSGNRLS
-798 FGDLD
+798 FEDLD
-803 GNAAG
+803 SSAAG
-808 SHLRGHVSV
+808 SHLRGHLSV
-817 TLDQDKSIDGEVGL
+817 TLDQEKSVDGEVGL
-831 DSLDLAPALAIAV
+831 DTLDLAPALAMAI
-844 GAAGRESGEPLS
+844 GAAGHEANEPLS
-856 AGLVSGWR
+856 AGLLGGWR

-872 RGTLPGGIELR
+872 RGMLPDGIELR

-893 QSLAFDAL
+893 QSLALDAL
-901 KGGVGGGDMSASL
+901 KGNIGGGEMSASF
-914 DARNGAGGLALNA
+914 DARNGANGVALNA
-927 RIELSNVDAAAL
+927 RIELSNVDATTL
-939 RYRDLALPK
+939 RYRDLVLPK
-948 GRASVQMAL
+948 GRASAQMAL
-957 TSQGRSVAALTGALA
+957 TSQGRSVAALAGALA

-979 ESAEIAGLNPRAFEI
+979 ASAEISGLNPRAFEI

-1003 VNDDNRLR
+1003 VADDNRLR
-1011 QLVEPALSAGRI
+1011 QIVEPALAAGPI
-1023 AVPSAQIPFTIRDG
+1023 AVASAQIPFTIRDG
-1037 RLRIGATPLEAKNAR
+1037 RLRVGATPLEAKNAR

-1094 DRLSRTID
+1094 DKLNRTVD
-1102 LAPLSSWLAV
+1102 VAPLSSWLAV
-1112 RTIDRET
+1112 RAIDRET

-1138 TLVSPEI
+1138 TLVSPDPTPEPSLL
-1145 ATEQAPPNVPL
+1145 EVPM
-1156 PGQDPR
+1156 PGRDPR
-1162 RAPAKPRVAPTPKAP
+1162 RTPPKKTAPTPKAP
-1177 QAAPAAPSPSL
+1177 QAAPAVPSPPL
-1188 TSPSL
+1188 ASPPL
-1193 TSPPLASQ
+1193 ASPPLASQ
-1201 QLAPLPPAIDV
+1201 QVAPLPPPIDV
-1212 KPAPGPPPAKP
+1212 RPAPGPAPAKP
-1223 RPKPPLVLTPQHP
+1223 KPKPPLVLTPQNP

>member
-1 MAEGRPVQTTLL
+1 MQTTLL

-29 PYYIDWNQFRPQFE
+29 PYYVDWNQFRPQFE
-43 AEAGKIIGVPVRV
+43 AEAAKIIGVPVRV

-66 APTLRLRGV
+66 APTLRLRQV

-95 SLGSLMR
+95 SLSSLMR

-179 GSVRGDGSFTARGVR
+179 GSVRGDGGFTANGVR
-194 YPFRVSSG
+194 YPFRISSG
-202 PSADGSAT
+202 PSADGNAT

-230 LAFDNRQ
+230 LAFDNRL
-237 PKFEGALTLA
+237 PKFDGALTLA
-247 VPAARKAGEAGPT
+247 VPAVKKAGEAGPT
-260 PWKLATRLKA
+260 PWKLTTKLRA

-285 PEDTALKLGGVG
+285 AEDNALKLGGVG
-297 DLRFGASPLL
+297 DVRFGASPLL

-319 RLTAKHDADP
+319 RLAGKDDSETL
-329 QRVLPALRAGLAAIP
+329 RILPALRAGLAAIP
-344 QVPIPAQ
+344 QAPIPAQ
-351 IEFNA
+351 IEFNS

-369 ATELATDGRSWTFR
+369 TAELQTDGRSWTFQ
-383 RLELRAPGMTQVSL
+383 RLELRAPGMTQLSL
-397 NGAAPGA
+397 NGATPGA
-404 DSFSGRLSVESPDPD
+404 DSFSGRLSVESSDPD
-419 TLVAWLQGRSE
+419 ALVAWLQGRSE

-455 RLKADIDGG
+455 RLKADIEGG
-464 AIEGRI
+464 AVEGRI
-470 VFVQTGASN
+470 AFVQTGASK
-479 GSRIDADLRADRLD
+479 GSRIDAELKADRLD

-529 ELRPFAARLA
+529 ELRPFAAKLG
-539 YSPASLSLE
+539 YGPASLSLE
-548 QLRFGQGGGVTSE
+548 QLRFGQASGVTTE
-561 ASGSFDRTKTTG
+561 ASGSFDRTKATG

-590 VEPFAPALR
+590 IEPFAPAVR
-599 ARLDAL
+599 ARFDAM

-614 KLDLSLDKNAEHADR
+614 KLDLSLDRNAEHADR
-629 SNARFVLDLDAPQL
+629 SNARAVLDLDAPQL
-643 KTTATL
+643 KATATL
-649 AAQTPAAAIGGI
+649 AAQMPAAAVNGI
-661 DLERLR
+661 DIDKLR
-667 NSDFTLDAKV
+667 NSDFTLDTKLST
-677 AAPQAGALLALLGL
+677 PQAGALLALLGL
-691 DRIVAAGEGASQF
+691 DRVVAAGEGASQL
-704 EGRLS
+704 EGKLT
-709 GAWRRPSQLNAKL
+709 GAWRRPLQLNAKL
-722 SGGGLDADA
+722 NGGGLDADA
-731 QGSVEWS
+731 QGSVELS
-738 ESKPSEPK
+738 G
-746 SFEPKSF
+746 
-753 EPKASVNLRVR
+753 PKASVNLRVR
-764 NANLAPLLGTSP
+764 NANLAPLFGTSP
-776 AGTSAQNVS
+776 ADKSMQVVS
-785 LSSRVTLSGNRLT
+785 LSSRVGLSGTRLT
-798 FGDLD
+798 FDDLD

-808 SHLRGHVSV
+808 SHLRGHLAVMLDPEKSV
-817 TLDQDKSIDGEVGL
+817 DGEVGL
-831 DSLDLAPALAIAV
+831 DTLDLAPALAVAI
-844 GAAGRESGEPLS
+844 GAAGHESGEPLS
-856 AGLVSGWR
+856 AGLLSGWR

-872 RGTLPGGIELR
+872 RGMLPGGIELR

-893 QSLAFDAL
+893 QSLALDAL
-901 KGGVGGGDMSASL
+901 KGSLGGGEMSASF
-914 DARNGAGGLALNA
+914 DARNGANGLTLNS
-927 RIELSNVDAAAL
+927 RIELNNVDAAAL
-939 RYRDLALPK
+939 RYRALALPK

-979 ESAEIAGLNPRAFEI
+979 DSAEIGGLNPRAFEI

-1003 VNDDNRLR
+1003 VADDNRLR
-1011 QLVEPALSAGRI
+1011 QLVEPALASAPI
-1023 AVPSAQIPFTIRDG
+1023 AVASAQIPFTIRDG
-1037 RLRIGATPLEAKNAR
+1037 RLRVGATPLEAKNAR

-1094 DRLSRTID
+1094 DRLNRTID

-1138 TLVSPEI
+1138 MLVSPD
-1145 ATEQAPPNVPL
+1145 AAPEQAPVNVPL

-1162 RAPAKPRVAPTPKAP
+1162 RAPPKPKAAPTPKAP
-1177 QAAPAAPSPSL
+1177 QAAPAAP
-1188 TSPSL
+1188 
-1193 TSPPLASQ
+1193 SPPLASQ

-1212 KPAPGPPPAKP
+1212 KPAPGPSPARPK
-1223 RPKPPLVLTPQHP
+1223 PKPPLVLTPQNP

>member
-1 MAEGRPVQTTLL
+1 MQTTLL

-29 PYYIDWNQFRPQFE
+29 PYYVDWNQFRPQFE
-43 AEAGKIIGVPVRV
+43 AEAGRIIGVPVRV

-66 APTLRLRGV
+66 APTLRLRQV

-144 ERLNLT
+144 DHLNLT

-159 SRSTLELND
+159 SRSTLELTD

-179 GSVRGDGSFTARGVR
+179 GAVRGDGNFTTAGTR
-194 YPFRVSSG
+194 YPFRISSG

-220 RAILADLEGV
+220 RAFLADLDGV

-247 VPAARKAGEAGPT
+247 VPAGKKADAPT
-260 PWKLATRLKA
+260 PWKVSARLKA
-270 DPAGAKFEQIDASFG
+270 DPAGAKFEQVDASFG
-285 PEDTALKLGGVG
+285 GEDAPLKIGGVG

-319 RLTAKHDADP
+319 RLTARDASEP
-329 QRVLPALRAGLAAIP
+329 LRILPALRAGLAAIP
-344 QVPIPAQ
+344 QAPIPAQ
-351 IEFNA
+351 IEFNT

-369 ATELATDGRSWTFR
+369 AAELQTDGRSWTFQ

-397 NGAAPGA
+397 NGSAPGA
-404 DSFSGRLSVESPDPD
+404 DSFSGRLSVESSDPD
-419 TLVAWLQGRSE
+419 ALAAWLQGRSDVN
-430 ITRRSTRPLR
+430 RRSTKPLR

-464 AIEGRI
+464 AVEGRI
-470 VFVQTGASN
+470 AFVQTGASK
-479 GSRIDADLRADRLD
+479 GSRIDAELKADRLD

-498 SFVRALAGPQGE
+498 SFVRALAGPEGE

-519 DIGRAISAGQ
+519 EIGRAISAGQ
-529 ELRPFAARLA
+529 ELKPFAARLGYNSSA
-539 YSPASLSLE
+539 LTLE
-548 QLRFGQGGGVTSE
+548 QLRFGQAGGVTTE
-561 ASGSFDRTKTTG
+561 ASGSFDRARATG
-573 KLALKSSAN
+573 RLALKSAAN

-590 VEPFAPALR
+590 IEPVAPALR
-599 ARLDAL
+599 ARLDAAA
-605 PSLPGATRL
+605 PQPGATRL
-614 KLDLSLDKNAEHADR
+614 TLDVSLDRNAGQAER
-629 SNARFVLDLDAPQL
+629 SDARIAFDLDAPQL
-643 KTTATL
+643 KATASLTAQAQI
-649 AAQTPAAAIGGI
+649 AAVNGI
-661 DLERLR
+661 DIERLR
-667 NSDFTLDAKV
+667 DSEFTLDGKV
-677 AAPQAGALLALLGL
+677 SSPQASALVALLGL
-691 DRIVAAGEGASQF
+691 DRVVAAGEGAARF
-704 EGRLS
+704 EGRLNGS
-709 GAWRRPSQLNAKL
+709 WRRPLQLNAKL
-722 SGGGLDADA
+722 SGALDADA
-731 QGSVEWS
+731 QGSVDLS
-738 ESKPSEPK
+738 GAQ
-746 SFEPKSF
+746 
-753 EPKASVNLRVR
+753 PKASANLRLR
-764 NANLAPLLGTSP
+764 NVNLAPLLGTAPTDKSIP
-776 AGTSAQNVS
+776 GVS
-785 LSSRVTLSGNRLT
+785 LSARVGLAGPRLT
-798 FGDLD
+798 FDDLD
-803 GNAAG
+803 GSAAG
-808 SHLRGHVSV
+808 SHLRGRLAV
-817 TLDQDKSIDGEVGL
+817 TLDADRIVEGEVGL
-831 DSLDLAPALAIAV
+831 DTVDLGAALALAL
-844 GAAGRESGEPLS
+844 GAAGHDASEPLG

-864 GRIAFQAL
+864 GRIAFQSL
-872 RGTLPGGIELR
+872 HGSLPGGIELR
-883 PFGGTIRSDG
+883 PVGGTLRSDG
-893 QSLAFDAL
+893 QVLALDGL
-901 KGGVGGGDMSASL
+901 KGGLGGGEMSASV
-914 DARNGAGGLALNA
+914 DARNNAGGLALNA
-927 RIELSNVDAAAL
+927 RIELGHVDAASL

-948 GRASVQMAL
+948 GRASLQMAL
-957 TSQGRSVAALTGALA
+957 SSQGRSVAALTGALA

-979 ESAEIAGLNPRAFEI
+979 ETAEVSGLNPRAFEI
-994 AIRASDGGQ
+994 AIRASDAGQ
-1003 VNDDNRLR
+1003 VGDDNKLR
-1011 QLVEPALSAGRI
+1011 QLVEPALAPPITI
-1023 AVPSAQIPFTIRDG
+1023 ASAQIPFTVRDG
-1037 RLRIGATPLEAKNAR
+1037 RLRVSATPLEAKNAR

-1065 ADIRASLTPIMTGLS
+1065 ADIRASLTPVMTGLS

-1094 DRLSRTID
+1094 DKMSRSLD

-1138 TLVSPEI
+1138 TLVSPEP
-1145 ATEQAPPNVPL
+1145 EPAPSLTDVPL
-1156 PGQDPR
+1156 PGRDPR
-1162 RAPAKPRVAPTPKAP
+1162 RAPPARSKAEPKAEPKAAPTPKAP
-1177 QAAPAAPSPSL
+1177 QAAPAAPSPPL
-1188 TSPSL
+1188 TSPPL

-1201 QLAPLPPAIDV
+1201 QVAPLPPAIEV
-1212 KPAPGPPPAKP
+1212 RPAPGPPPARPK
-1223 RPKPPLVLTPQHP
+1223 PKPPLVLTPSNP

>member
-1 MAEGRPVQTTLL
+1 MQTTLL
-13 GLAIAFIIA
+13 GLAIAFILA

-29 PYYIDWNQFRPQFE
+29 PYFIDWNQFRPQFE
-43 AEAGKIIGVPVRV
+43 AEAGRIIGVPVRV

-66 APTLRLRGV
+66 APTLRLRSV

-95 SLGSLMR
+95 SLSSLMR
-102 GEWRATELSVGGM
+102 GEWRATELTVNGM

-150 GRIALHDAA
+150 GRVALHDAA

-179 GSVRGDGSFTARGVR
+179 GSVRGDGNVTVAGTR
-194 YPFRVSSG
+194 YPFRISSG

-220 RAILADLEGV
+220 RSVLADLEGV
-230 LAFDNRQ
+230 LAFDNRL
-237 PKFEGALTLA
+237 PKFDGALTLA
-247 VPAARKAGEAGPT
+247 VPPTKKAGEAGPM
-260 PWKLATRLKA
+260 PWKLTAKLKA
-270 DPAGAKFEQIDASFG
+270 DPAGAKLDQIDASFG
-285 PEDTALKLGGVG
+285 VEDNALKLGGVG

-307 RAVLSARQVDAD
+307 RAVLSARQIDAD
-319 RLTAKHDADP
+319 RLAAKDDAEP
-329 QRVLPALRAGLAAIP
+329 LRILPALRAGLAAIP
-344 QVPIPAQ
+344 QAPIPAQ
-351 IEFNA
+351 IEFNS

-369 ATELATDGRSWTFR
+369 AAELKTDGRSWTFQ
-383 RLELRAPGMTQVSL
+383 RLELRAPGMTQLSL
-397 NGAAPGA
+397 NGATPGA
-404 DSFSGRLSVESPDPD
+404 DSFSGRLSVESSDPD

-430 ITRRSTRPLR
+430 VNRRSTRPLR

-455 RLKADIDGG
+455 RLKADIEGG
-464 AIEGRI
+464 TVEGRI
-470 VFVQTGASN
+470 GFVQTGASK
-479 GSRIDADLRADRLD
+479 GSRIDADIKADRLD

-529 ELRPFAARLA
+529 ELRPFAAKLGYGA
-539 YSPASLSLE
+539 NSLSLE
-548 QLRFGQGGGVTSE
+548 QLRFGQTSGVTTE
-561 ASGSFDRTKTTG
+561 ASGSFDRTKATG

-590 VEPFAPALR
+590 IEPFAPSVR
-599 ARLDAL
+599 ARFDAL

-629 SNARFVLDLDAPQL
+629 GDARAVLDLDAPQL
-643 KTTATL
+643 KATATL
-649 AAQTPAAAIGGI
+649 IAQTPLAAVNGI
-661 DLERLR
+661 DIDRLR
-667 NSDFTLDAKV
+667 NSDFTLESKV
-677 AAPQAGALLALLGL
+677 STPQAGALLALFGL
-691 DRIVAAGEGASQF
+691 DRMVAAGEGASQF
-704 EGRLS
+704 EGKVS
-709 GAWRRPSQLNAKL
+709 GAWRQPLQLNAKL

-731 QGSVEWS
+731 QGSVEL
-738 ESKPSEPK
+738 SEPK
-746 SFEPKSF
+746 
-753 EPKASVNLRVR
+753 ANVNLRVR
-764 NANLAPLLGTSP
+764 NVNLAPLFGT
-776 AGTSAQNVS
+776 GTADKSTQSVS
-785 LSSRVTLSGNRLT
+785 LSSRLTLSGNRLT
-798 FGDLD
+798 FDDLD
-803 GNAAG
+803 SNAAG
-808 SHLRGHVSV
+808 SHLRGHLAV
-817 TLDQDKSIDGEVGL
+817 TLDQEKSVDGEVGL
-831 DSLDLAPALAIAV
+831 DTLDLAPALAMAI
-844 GAAGRESGEPLS
+844 GAAGHDGGEPLS
-856 AGLVSGWR
+856 AGLLGGWR

-872 RGTLPGGIELR
+872 RGILPGGLELR

-893 QSLAFDAL
+893 QSLALDAL
-901 KGGVGGGDMSASL
+901 KGGVGGGEMSASF
-914 DARNGAGGLALNA
+914 DARNGANGVAMNA
-927 RIELSNVDAAAL
+927 RIELSNVDATTL

-948 GRASVQMAL
+948 GRASMQMAL
-957 TSQGRSVAALTGALA
+957 TSQGRSLAALTGALA

-979 ESAEIAGLNPRAFEI
+979 DSAEIAGLNPRAFEI

-1003 VNDDNRLR
+1003 VANDDRLR
-1011 QLVEPALSAGRI
+1011 QLVEPALAAGPI
-1023 AVPSAQIPFTIRDG
+1023 AVASAQIPFTIRDG
-1037 RLRIGATPLEAKNAR
+1037 RLRVGATPLEAKNAR

-1094 DRLSRTID
+1094 DRLNRTVD

-1138 TLVSPEI
+1138 TLVSPDP
-1145 ATEQAPPNVPL
+1145 APEPSLTDVPM
-1156 PGQDPR
+1156 PGRDPR
-1162 RAPAKPRVAPTPKAP
+1162 RAPPPKPKAAPTPKAP
-1177 QAAPAAPSPSL
+1177 QAAPAAPSP
-1188 TSPSL
+1188 PL

-1201 QLAPLPPAIDV
+1201 QVAPLPPPIEV
-1212 KPAPGPPPAKP
+1212 RPAPGPAPAKP
-1223 RPKPPLVLTPQHP
+1223 RPKPPLVLTPSNP

>member
-1 MAEGRPVQTTLL
+1 MQTTLL

-29 PYYIDWNQFRPQFE
+29 PYYFDWNQFRPQFE

-66 APTLRLRGV
+66 APTLRLRQV

-179 GSVRGDGSFTARGVR
+179 GSVRGDGRFTAAGVR

-202 PSADGSAT
+202 PSADGNAT

-230 LAFDNRQ
+230 LAFDNRL
-237 PKFEGALTLA
+237 PKFDGALTLA
-247 VPAARKAGEAGPT
+247 VPAVKKAGEAGPT
-260 PWKLATRLKA
+260 PWKLTTKLKA

-285 PEDTALKLGGVG
+285 AEDNALKLGGVG
-297 DLRFGASPLL
+297 DLKFGASPLL

-319 RLTAKHDADP
+319 KLAGKDDAEP
-329 QRVLPALRAGLAAIP
+329 LRILPALRAGLAAIP
-344 QVPIPAQ
+344 QAPIPAQ
-351 IEFNA
+351 IEFNS

-369 ATELATDGRSWTFR
+369 AAELQTDGRSWTFQ
-383 RLELRAPGMTQVSL
+383 RLELRAPGMTQLSL

-404 DSFSGRLSVESPDPD
+404 DSFSGRLSVESSDPD
-419 TLVAWLQGRSE
+419 ALVAWLQGRSE
-430 ITRRSTRPLR
+430 INRRSTRPLR
-440 LAGDV
+440 LAGNV

-455 RLKADIDGG
+455 RLKADIEGG
-464 AIEGRI
+464 AVEGRI
-470 VFVQTGASN
+470 AFVQTGASK
-479 GSRIDADLRADRLD
+479 GSRIDAELKADRLD

-529 ELRPFAARLA
+529 ELRPFAAKLG
-539 YSPASLSLE
+539 YGPASLSLE
-548 QLRFGQGGGVTSE
+548 QLRFGQASGVTTE
-561 ASGSFDRTKTTG
+561 ASGSFDRTKATG
-573 KLALKSSAN
+573 KLALKSSAS

-590 VEPFAPALR
+590 IEPFAPAVR
-599 ARLDAL
+599 ARFDAM
-605 PSLPGATRL
+605 PTLPGATRL
-614 KLDLSLDKNAEHADR
+614 KLDLSLDRNAEHADR
-629 SNARFVLDLDAPQL
+629 SNARVVIDLDAPQL
-643 KTTATL
+643 KATASL
-649 AAQTPAAAIGGI
+649 AAQTPVAAVNGI
-661 DLERLR
+661 DIDKLR
-667 NSDFTLDAKV
+667 DSDFTLDSKV
-677 AAPQAGALLALLGL
+677 STPQAGALLALLGL
-691 DRIVAAGEGASQF
+691 DRVVAAGQGASQF
-704 EGRLS
+704 EGKLT
-709 GAWRRPSQLNAKL
+709 GAWRRPLQLNAKL

-731 QGSVEWS
+731 QGSVELS
-738 ESKPSEPK
+738 
-746 SFEPKSF
+746 

-764 NANLAPLLGTSP
+764 NANLAPLFGTGP
-776 AGTSAQNVS
+776 ADKSMQAVS
-785 LSSRVTLSGNRLT
+785 LSSRLTLSGNRLT
-798 FGDLD
+798 FDDLD

-808 SHLRGHVSV
+808 SHLRGHLAVR
-817 TLDQDKSIDGEVGL
+817 LDQERSVDGEVGL
-831 DSLDLAPALAIAV
+831 DTLDLAPALAMAI
-844 GAAGRESGEPLS
+844 GAAGHESGEPLS
-856 AGLVSGWR
+856 AGLLGGWR

-872 RGTLPGGIELR
+872 RGMLPGGIELR
-883 PFGGTIRSDG
+883 PFGGTLRSDG
-893 QSLAFDAL
+893 QSLALDAL
-901 KGGVGGGDMSASL
+901 KGGLSGGEMSASF
-914 DARNGAGGLALNA
+914 DARNGANGLALNA
-927 RIELSNVDAAAL
+927 RIDLSNVDAATL

-948 GRASVQMAL
+948 GRATVQMAL

-979 ESAEIAGLNPRAFEI
+979 DSAEIGGLNPRAFEI

-1003 VNDDNRLR
+1003 VADDNRLR
-1011 QLVEPALSAGRI
+1011 QLVEPALAAAPI
-1023 AVPSAQIPFTIRDG
+1023 AVASAQIPFTIRDG
-1037 RLRIGATPLEAKNAR
+1037 RLRVGATSLEAKNAR

-1094 DRLSRTID
+1094 DRLNRTID

-1138 TLVSPEI
+1138 TLVSPD
-1145 ATEQAPPNVPL
+1145 AAPEQAPVNVPL

-1162 RAPAKPRVAPTPKAP
+1162 RAPSKPKAAPLPKAP
-1177 QAAPAAPSPSL
+1177 QAAPAAP
-1188 TSPSL
+1188 
-1193 TSPPLASQ
+1193 SPPLASQ

-1223 RPKPPLVLTPQHP
+1223 KPPLVLTPQNP

>member
-1 MAEGRPVQTTLL
+1 MQTTLL

-29 PYYIDWNQFRPQFE
+29 PYYVDWNQFRPQFE

-66 APTLRLRGV
+66 APTLRLRQV

-179 GSVRGDGSFTARGVR
+179 GSVRGDGRFTAAGVR

-230 LAFDNRQ
+230 LAFDNRL
-237 PKFEGALTLA
+237 PKFDGALTLA
-247 VPAARKAGEAGPT
+247 VPAVKKAGEAGPT
-260 PWKLATRLKA
+260 PWKLTTKLKA
-270 DPAGAKFEQIDASFG
+270 DPAGAKFEQIDANFG
-285 PEDTALKLGGVG
+285 AEDNALKLGGVG
-297 DLRFGASPLL
+297 DLRFGAAPLL

-319 RLTAKHDADP
+319 KLAGKDDAEP
-329 QRVLPALRAGLAAIP
+329 LRILPALRAGLAAIP
-344 QVPIPAQ
+344 QAPIPAQ
-351 IEFNA
+351 IEFNS

-369 ATELATDGRSWTFR
+369 AAELQTDGRSWTFQ
-383 RLELRAPGMTQVSL
+383 RLELRAPGMTQLSL

-404 DSFSGRLSVESPDPD
+404 DSFSGRLSVESSDPD
-419 TLVAWLQGRSE
+419 ALVAWLQGRSE
-430 ITRRSTRPLR
+430 INRRSTRPLR

-455 RLKADIDGG
+455 RLKADIEGG
-464 AIEGRI
+464 TVEGRI
-470 VFVQTGASN
+470 AFVQTGASK
-479 GSRIDADLRADRLD
+479 GSRIDAELKADRLD
-493 LDAAA
+493 LDTAA

-529 ELRPFAARLA
+529 ELRPFAAKLA
-539 YSPASLSLE
+539 FGPASLSLE
-548 QLRFGQGGGVTSE
+548 QLRFGQASGVTTE
-561 ASGSFDRTKTTG
+561 ASGSFDRTKATG

-590 VEPFAPALR
+590 VEPFAPAVR
-599 ARLDAL
+599 ARFDAI

-629 SNARFVLDLDAPQL
+629 SNARAVLDLDAPQL
-643 KTTATL
+643 KATATL
-649 AAQTPAAAIGGI
+649 AAQMPAAAVNGVDI
-661 DLERLR
+661 DKLR
-667 NSDFTLDAKV
+667 NSDFTLDSKV
-677 AAPQAGALLALLGL
+677 SAPQAGALLVLLGL
-691 DRIVAAGEGASQF
+691 DRVVAAGEGASQF
-704 EGRLS
+704 EGKLT
-709 GAWRRPSQLNAKL
+709 GAWRRPLQLNAKL

-731 QGSVEWS
+731 QGSVELS
-738 ESKPSEPK
+738 ES
-746 SFEPKSF
+746 
-753 EPKASVNLRVR
+753 KASVNLRVR
-764 NANLAPLLGTSP
+764 KANLAPLFGTSP
-776 AGTSAQNVS
+776 ADKSMQAVS
-785 LSSRVTLSGNRLT
+785 LSSRLTLSGNRLT
-798 FGDLD
+798 FDDLD

-808 SHLRGHVSV
+808 SHLRGHLAV
-817 TLDQDKSIDGEVGL
+817 TLDQERSVDGEVGL
-831 DSLDLAPALAIAV
+831 DTLDLAPALAMAI
-844 GAAGRESGEPLS
+844 GAAGHESGEPLS
-856 AGLVSGWR
+856 AGLLGGWR

-872 RGTLPGGIELR
+872 RGMLPGGIELR
-883 PFGGTIRSDG
+883 PFGGTLRSDG
-893 QSLAFDAL
+893 QSLALDAL
-901 KGGVGGGDMSASL
+901 KGRPQWRRDVGELRRTQRREWSCAERAHRSQQCRCGDAALSRSRAAEGARHGADGADQPGPQRRGAHRRARRQRHGDAGLRGNRRPQSARLRDRHPRQRRWPGRRRQPPAAARRARACRRADRGGLGADPVHDPRRTLTRRRDPARSEECPRHRLRRLRHSRRSGRHPRQPDADHDRAL
-914 DARNGAGGLALNA
+914 RRAARNPAVRGGPARQAQSHDRPCAAVVVACGAHDRPRDAPARRHRARRAAAGDRRAADAGLARSRAGAG
-927 RIELSNVDAAAL
+927 
-939 RYRDLALPK
+939 
-948 GRASVQMAL
+948 
-957 TSQGRSVAALTGALA
+957 A
-972 GNGTVTL
+972 GQC
-979 ESAEIAGLNPRAFEI
+979 A
-994 AIRASDGGQ
+994 
-1003 VNDDNRLR
+1003 
-1011 QLVEPALSAGRI
+1011 
-1023 AVPSAQIPFTIRDG
+1023 
-1037 RLRIGATPLEAKNAR
+1037 
-1052 AIVSGGY
+1052 
-1059 DIPADQ
+1059 
-1065 ADIRASLTPIMTGLS
+1065 
-1080 GAPPEIQLFAAGPP
+1080 AAGPGSAP
-1094 DRLSRTID
+1094 RTVKAESR
-1102 LAPLSSWLAV
+1102 AA
-1112 RTIDRET
+1112 
-1119 RRLDAIERGEPPP
+1119 AKGP
-1132 ATAALP
+1132 AGRA
-1138 TLVSPEI
+1138 
-1145 ATEQAPPNVPL
+1145 
-1156 PGQDPR
+1156 R
-1162 RAPAKPRVAPTPKAP
+1162 RAK
-1177 QAAPAAPSPSL
+1177 PAARPTACAAAAGHRREACTGS
-1188 TSPSL
+1188 
-1193 TSPPLASQ
+1193 AARQ
-1201 QLAPLPPAIDV
+1201 AQAEA
-1212 KPAPGPPPAKP
+1212 AAGPDAAESV
-1223 RPKPPLVLTPQHP
+1223 RVILVR

>member
-1 MAEGRPVQTTLL
+1 MQTTLL

-29 PYYIDWNQFRPQFE
+29 PYYVDWNQFRPQFE

-66 APTLRLRGV
+66 APTLRLRQV

-95 SLGSLMR
+95 SLSSLMR

-179 GSVRGDGSFTARGVR
+179 GSVRGDGSFSANGVR

-202 PSADGSAT
+202 PSADGNAT

-215 IDPGE
+215 VDPGE

-230 LAFDNRQ
+230 LAFDNRL
-237 PKFEGALTLA
+237 PKFDGALTLA
-247 VPAARKAGEAGPT
+247 VPAAKKAGEAGPT
-260 PWKLATRLKA
+260 PWKLAAKLKA

-285 PEDTALKLGGVG
+285 AEDTALKLGGVG
-297 DLRFGASPLL
+297 DVRFGASPLL

-319 RLTAKHDADP
+319 RLTAKDDAEP
-329 QRVLPALRAGLAAIP
+329 LRILPALRAGLAAIP
-344 QVPIPAQ
+344 QAPIPAQ
-351 IEFNA
+351 IEFNS

-369 ATELATDGRSWTFR
+369 TAELQTDGRSWTFQ
-383 RLELRAPGMTQVSL
+383 RLELRAPGMTQLSL
-397 NGAAPGA
+397 NGATPGA
-404 DSFSGRLSVESPDPD
+404 DSFSGRLSVESSDPD

-430 ITRRSTRPLR
+430 INRRSTRPLR

-450 HLAID
+450 HLAVD
-455 RLKADIDGG
+455 RLKADIEGG
-464 AIEGRI
+464 TVEGRI
-470 VFVQTGASN
+470 AFVQTGASK
-479 GSRIDADLRADRLD
+479 GSRIDADLKADRLD

-498 SFVRALAGPQGE
+498 SFVRALGGPQGE

-529 ELRPFAARLA
+529 ELRPFSAKLG
-539 YSPASLSLE
+539 YGPASLSLE
-548 QLRFGQGGGVTSE
+548 QLRFGQAGGVTTE
-561 ASGSFDRTKTTG
+561 ASGSFDRAKVTG

-590 VEPFAPALR
+590 LEPFAPAVR

-629 SNARFVLDLDAPQL
+629 SNARAVLDLDAPQL
-643 KTTATL
+643 KATATL

-661 DLERLR
+661 DLDRLR
-667 NSDFTLDAKV
+667 SSDFTLDTKV
-677 AAPQAGALLALLGL
+677 STPQAGALLALLGL
-691 DRIVAAGEGASQF
+691 DRVVAAGEGASQF
-704 EGRLS
+704 EGKLT
-709 GAWRRPSQLNAKL
+709 GAWRRPLQLSAKL
-722 SGGGLDADA
+722 GGGGLDADA
-731 QGSVEWS
+731 QGSIEL
-738 ESKPSEPK
+738 SEPK
-746 SFEPKSF
+746 G
-753 EPKASVNLRVR
+753 SVNLRVR
-764 NANLAPLLGTSP
+764 NVNLAPLFGTGP
-776 AGTSAQNVS
+776 ADKAAQNVS
-785 LSSRVTLSGNRLT
+785 LSSRVGLSGNRVT
-798 FGDLD
+798 FDDLD

-808 SHLRGHVSV
+808 SHLRGHLAV
-817 TLDQDKSIDGEVGL
+817 TLDQDKSVDGEVGL
-831 DSLDLAPALAIAV
+831 DTLDLAPALAMAI
-844 GAAGRESGEPLS
+844 GAAGRDTGEPLS
-856 AGLVSGWR
+856 AGLVTGWR

-872 RGTLPGGIELR
+872 RGTLPGGLELR

-893 QSLAFDAL
+893 QSLALDAL
-901 KGGVGGGDMSASL
+901 KGGLSGGEMSASL
-914 DARNGAGGLALNA
+914 DARNGANGLALNT
-927 RIELSNVDAAAL
+927 RIELSNVDAATL

-979 ESAEIAGLNPRAFEI
+979 DSAEISGLNPRAFEI

-1003 VNDDNRLR
+1003 VSDDNRLR
-1011 QLVEPALSAGRI
+1011 QLVEPALAAAPI
-1023 AVPSAQIPFTIRDG
+1023 AVASAQIPFTIRDG
-1037 RLRIGATPLEAKNAR
+1037 RLRVGATSLEAKNAR

-1094 DRLSRTID
+1094 DKLNRTID

-1138 TLVSPEI
+1138 TLVSPET
-1145 ATEQAPPNVPL
+1145 APEQAPANVPL

-1162 RAPAKPRVAPTPKAP
+1162 RMPSKPKAPPTPKAP
-1177 QAAPAAPSPSL
+1177 QAAPAAPSP
-1188 TSPSL
+1188 
-1193 TSPPLASQ
+1193 PLASQ
-1201 QLAPLPPAIDV
+1201 QVAPLPPAIDV
-1212 KPAPGPPPAKP
+1212 RPAPGPPPAKP
-1223 RPKPPLVLTPQHP
+1223 RPKPPLVLTPQNP

>member
-1 MAEGRPVQTTLL
+1 MQTTLL

-29 PYYIDWNQFRPQFE
+29 PYFIDWNQFRPQFE
-43 AEAGKIIGVPVRV
+43 AEAVRIIGVPVRV
-56 AGELDARLLP
+56 AGEFDARLLP
-66 APTLRLRGV
+66 APTLRLRSV

-95 SLGSLMR
+95 SLSSLMR
-102 GEWRATELSVGGM
+102 GEWRATELTVNGM
-115 AVDLGLD
+115 AADLGLD

-132 ASGTFNLASLAI
+132 ASGAFNLASLAI

-159 SRSTLELND
+159 SRSTLELSD

-179 GSVRGDGSFTARGVR
+179 GSVRGDGSFTVGRAR
-194 YPFRVSSG
+194 YPFRISSG

-230 LAFDNRQ
+230 LVFDNRL
-237 PKFEGALTLA
+237 PKFDGALTLA
-247 VPAARKAGEAGPT
+247 VPAAKKPGEAGPT
-260 PWKLATRLKA
+260 PWKLTTKLKA
-270 DPAGAKFEQIDASFG
+270 DPAGARFEQVDASFG
-285 PEDTALKLGGVG
+285 SEDSALKLGGVG
-297 DLRFGASPLL
+297 DLRFGTSPLL

-319 RLTAKHDADP
+319 KLASKDDAEP
-329 QRVLPALRAGLAAIP
+329 LRILPALRAGLAAIP
-344 QVPIPAQ
+344 QAPIPAQ
-351 IEFNA
+351 IEFNS

-369 ATELATDGRSWTFR
+369 AAELATDGRSWTFQK
-383 RLELRAPGMTQVSL
+383 LELRAPGMTQLSL
-397 NGAAPGA
+397 SGATPGA
-404 DSFSGRLSVESPDPD
+404 DSFSGRLSVESSDPD

-430 ITRRSTRPLR
+430 INRRSTRPLR

-455 RLKADIDGG
+455 HLKAEIEGG
-464 AIEGRI
+464 AVEGR
-470 VFVQTGASN
+470 VAFVQTGASK
-479 GSRIDADLRADRLD
+479 GSRIDAEIKADRLD

-529 ELRPFAARLA
+529 ELRPFTARLG
-539 YSPASLSLE
+539 YGPAALSLE
-548 QLRFGQGGGVTSE
+548 QLRFGQASGVTTE
-561 ASGSFDRTKTTG
+561 ASGNFDRTHATG
-573 KLALKSSAN
+573 RLALKSSAN

-590 VEPFAPALR
+590 IEPFAPSVR
-599 ARLDAL
+599 ARFDAL

-614 KLDLSLDKNAEHADR
+614 KLDLSLDKNVEHADR
-629 SNARFVLDLDAPQL
+629 SNARAVLDLDAPQL
-643 KTTATL
+643 KATATL
-649 AAQTPAAAIGGI
+649 TAQTPVAAVNGVDI
-661 DLERLR
+661 ETLR
-667 NSDFTLDAKV
+667 NSDFTLDSKV
-677 AAPQAGALLALLGL
+677 STPQASALLALLGL
-691 DRIVAAGEGASQF
+691 DRVVAAGEGASQF
-704 EGRLS
+704 EGKVS
-709 GAWRRPSQLNAKL
+709 GAWRHQLQLNARL

-731 QGSVEWS
+731 QGSVEL
-738 ESKPSEPK
+738 SEPK
-746 SFEPKSF
+746 G
-753 EPKASVNLRVR
+753 SVNLRVR
-764 NANLAPLLGTSP
+764 NANLAPLFGTSP
-776 AGTSAQNVS
+776 AGKSVQGVS
-785 LSSRVTLSGNRLT
+785 LSARVGLSGNRLT
-798 FGDLD
+798 LDDLD
-803 GNAAG
+803 SSAAG
-808 SHLRGHVSV
+808 SHLRGRLAV
-817 TLDQDKSIDGEVGL
+817 TLDQEKSVEGEVGL
-831 DSLDLAPALAIAV
+831 DTLDLMPALAMAI
-844 GAAGRESGEPLS
+844 GAAGHDAGEPLS

-872 RGTLPGGIELR
+872 RGALPGGIELR
-883 PFGGTIRSDG
+883 PVGGIIRSDG
-893 QSLAFDAL
+893 QSLALDSL
-901 KGGVGGGDMSASL
+901 KGGLGGGEMSASL
-914 DARNGAGGLALNA
+914 DARNGTNGLALSA
-927 RIELSNVDAAAL
+927 RIELANVDAAAL

-948 GRASVQMAL
+948 GRASVHMAL

-979 ESAEIAGLNPRAFEI
+979 ESAEISGLNPRAFEI

-1003 VNDDNRLR
+1003 VSDDNRLR
-1011 QLVEPALSAGRI
+1011 QLVEPALSAAPI
-1023 AVPSAQIPFTIRDG
+1023 AVASAQIPFTIRDG
-1037 RLRIGATPLEAKNAR
+1037 RLRVGATPLEAKNAR

-1094 DRLSRTID
+1094 DKLNRTVD

-1138 TLVSPEI
+1138 TLVSPDPVPE
-1145 ATEQAPPNVPL
+1145 PSLSDVPL
-1156 PGQDPR
+1156 PGRDPR
-1162 RAPAKPRVAPTPKAP
+1162 RAPPSKPKVEHRAAPTPRAP
-1177 QAAPAAPSPSL
+1177 QAAPAAPSPPL
-1188 TSPSL
+1188 TSPPL

-1201 QLAPLPPAIDV
+1201 QVAPLPPPIEV
-1212 KPAPGPPPAKP
+1212 RPAPGPPPAKP
-1223 RPKPPLVLTPQHP
+1223 RPKPPLVLTPQSNP

>member
-1 MAEGRPVQTTLL
+1 MQTTLL

-29 PYYIDWNQFRPQFE
+29 PYFIDWNQFRSQFE
-43 AEAGKIIGVPVRV
+43 AEAGTIIGVPVRV

-66 APTLRLRGV
+66 APTLRLRSV

-95 SLGSLMR
+95 SLSSLMR
-102 GEWRATELSVGGM
+102 GEWRATELSVNGM

-179 GSVRGDGSFTARGVR
+179 GSVRGDGSFAAAGVR

-230 LAFDNRQ
+230 LAFDNRL
-237 PKFEGALTLA
+237 PKFDGALTLA
-247 VPAARKAGEAGPT
+247 VPAIKKAGATGPT
-260 PWKLATRLKA
+260 PWKLTAKLKA
-270 DPAGAKFEQIDASFG
+270 DPAGAKFDQIDASFG
-285 PEDTALKLGGVG
+285 AEDNALKFGGVG
-297 DLRFGASPLL
+297 DVRFGASPLL

-319 RLTAKHDADP
+319 KLAGRDDADP

-344 QVPIPAQ
+344 QAPIAAQ
-351 IEFNA
+351 IEFNS

-369 ATELATDGRSWTFR
+369 TAELQTDGRSWTFQ
-383 RLELRAPGMTQVSL
+383 RLELRAPGTTQLSL
-397 NGAAPGA
+397 NGATPGA
-404 DSFSGRLSVESPDPD
+404 DSFSGRLSVESSDPD

-430 ITRRSTRPLR
+430 VNRRSTRPLR

-450 HLAID
+450 HLAVD
-455 RLKADIDGG
+455 KLKADIEGG
-464 AIEGRI
+464 TVEGRI
-470 VFVQTGASN
+470 AFVQTGASK
-479 GSRIDADLRADRLD
+479 GSRIDADLKADRLD

-529 ELRPFAARLA
+529 ELQRFSAGLA
-539 YSPASLSLE
+539 YDPKSVALDRLKFDQAGGVSVD
-548 QLRFGQGGGVTSE
+548 GGGNL
-561 ASGSFDRTKTTG
+561 DRV
-573 KLALKSSAN
+573 N
-582 SLRELTAL
+582 SQ
-590 VEPFAPALR
+590 
-599 ARLDAL
+599 
-605 PSLPGATRL
+605 G
-614 KLDLSLDKNAEHADR
+614 
-629 SNARFVLDLDAPQL
+629 RFVLNLTAASLRPMTSIVDALSPAWAQRLQAIDSASGPSTASLVLDLGADKKGDGGRRSATAQLDFATPQV
-643 KTTATL
+643 T
-649 AAQTPAAAIGGI
+649 GH
-661 DLERLR
+661 
-667 NSDFTLDAKV
+667 V
-677 AAPQAGALLALLGL
+677 QAGAAPAVSDLRGLDLGALSGNEFTIDARMSSQRGSTLLALFGL
-691 DRIVAAGEGASQF
+691 DRAVAAGEGTSRF

-709 GAWRRPSQLNAKL
+709 GAWRKPLQLSAKL

-731 QGSVEWS
+731 QGSVEL
-738 ESKPSEPK
+738 SEPK
-746 SFEPKSF
+746 
-753 EPKASVNLRVR
+753 ATVNLRVR
-764 NANLAPLLGTSP
+764 NANLAPLFGTSP
-776 AGTSAQNVS
+776 ADQSVRTVS
-785 LSSRVTLSGNRLT
+785 LSSRVGLSGNRLT
-798 FGDLD
+798 LDDLD
-803 GNAAG
+803 SSAAG
-808 SHLRGHVSV
+808 SHLRGHLAV
-817 TLDQDKSIDGEVGL
+817 TLDQEKSVDGEVGL
-831 DSLDLAPALAIAV
+831 DKLDLAPALAMVI
-844 GAAGRESGEPLS
+844 GAAGRDSGEPLS
-856 AGLVSGWR
+856 AGLLGGWR

-872 RGTLPGGIELR
+872 HATLPGGIELR

-893 QSLAFDAL
+893 QSLALDAL
-901 KGGVGGGDMSASL
+901 KGGLSGGEMSASL
-914 DARNGAGGLALNA
+914 DARNGANGLTLNA
-927 RIELSNVDAAAL
+927 RIELSNVDAATL

-948 GRASVQMAL
+948 GRASVQMTL

-979 ESAEIAGLNPRAFEI
+979 DAAEISGLNPRAFEI

-1003 VNDDNRLR
+1003 VSDDNRLR
-1011 QLVEPALSAGRI
+1011 QLVEPALAAAPI
-1023 AVPSAQIPFTIRDG
+1023 AVASAQIPFTIRDG
-1037 RLRIGATPLEAKNAR
+1037 RLRVGATPLEAKNAR

-1094 DRLSRTID
+1094 DKLNRTID

-1138 TLVSPEI
+1138 TLVSPD
-1145 ATEQAPPNVPL
+1145 PVPEPSL
-1156 PGQDPR
+1156 TDVPMPGRDPR
-1162 RAPAKPRVAPTPKAP
+1162 RAPPKPKAAPLPKAP
-1177 QAAPAAPSPSL
+1177 HAAPAAPSP
-1188 TSPSL
+1188 
-1193 TSPPLASQ
+1193 PLASQ
-1201 QLAPLPPAIDV
+1201 QVAPLPPPIEV
-1212 KPAPGPPPAKP
+1212 RPAPGPPPAKP
-1223 RPKPPLVLTPQHP
+1223 RPKPPLVLTPSNP

>member
-1 MAEGRPVQTTLL
+1 MQTTLL

-29 PYYIDWNQFRPQFE
+29 PYFIDWNQFRPQFE
-43 AEAGKIIGVPVRV
+43 AEAGRIIGVPVRV

-66 APTLRLRGV
+66 APTLRLRSV

-95 SLGSLMR
+95 SLSALMR
-102 GEWRATELSVGGM
+102 GEWRATELTVNGM

-159 SRSTLELND
+159 SRSTLELSD

-179 GSVRGDGSFTARGVR
+179 GSVRGDGRFTASGTR
-194 YPFRVSSG
+194 YPFRISSG

-230 LAFDNRQ
+230 LAFDNRL
-237 PKFEGALTLA
+237 PKFDGALTLA
-247 VPAARKAGEAGPT
+247 VPAAKKAGEAGPT
-260 PWKLATRLKA
+260 PWKLTAKLKA
-270 DPAGAKFEQIDASFG
+270 DPAGAKFDQIDASFG
-285 PEDTALKLGGVG
+285 AEDNALKVGGVG

-307 RAVLSARQVDAD
+307 RAVLSARQIDAD
-319 RLTAKHDADP
+319 KLAGKDDAEP
-329 QRVLPALRAGLAAIP
+329 LRILPALRAGLAAIP
-344 QVPIPAQ
+344 QAPIPAQ
-351 IEFNA
+351 IEFNS

-369 ATELATDGRSWTFR
+369 AAELKTDGRSWTFQ
-383 RLELRAPGMTQVSL
+383 RLELRAPGMTQLSL

-404 DSFSGRLSVESPDPD
+404 DSFSGRLSVESSDPD

-430 ITRRSTRPLR
+430 VNRRSTRPLR

-455 RLKADIDGG
+455 KLKADIEGG

-470 VFVQTGASN
+470 AFVQTGASK
-479 GSRIDADLRADRLD
+479 GSRIDAELKADRLD

-498 SFVRALAGPQGE
+498 SFVRALGGPQGE
-510 WPEEAKLSL
+510 WPEEARLSL
-519 DIGRAISAGQ
+519 DVGRAISAGQ
-529 ELRPFAARLA
+529 ELRPFAAKLG
-539 YSPASLSLE
+539 YGPASLSLE
-548 QLRFGQGGGVTSE
+548 QLRFGQTSGVTTE
-561 ASGSFDRTKTTG
+561 ASGSFDRTKATG

-590 VEPFAPALR
+590 IEPFAPSVR
-599 ARLDAL
+599 TRFDAIA
-605 PSLPGATRL
+605 PLPGATRL
-614 KLDLSLDKNAEHADR
+614 KLDLSLDRNAEHADR
-629 SNARFVLDLDAPQL
+629 SDARAVFDLDAPQL
-643 KTTATL
+643 KATATL
-649 AAQTPAAAIGGI
+649 AAQTPVAAVNGI
-661 DLERLR
+661 DIDRLR
-667 NSDFTLDAKV
+667 NSDFTLDSKV
-677 AAPQAGALLALLGL
+677 STPQAGALLALLGL
-691 DRIVAAGEGASQF
+691 DRVVAAGEGASQF

-709 GAWRRPSQLNAKL
+709 GAWRRPLQLNAKL

-731 QGSVEWS
+731 QGSVELS
-738 ESKPSEPK
+738 AP
-746 SFEPKSF
+746 

-764 NANLAPLLGTSP
+764 NVNLAPLFGTGP
-776 AGTSAQNVS
+776 AGKSTQTVS
-785 LSSRVTLSGNRLT
+785 LSSRLSLSGNRLT
-798 FGDLD
+798 FDDLD
-803 GNAAG
+803 GSAAG
-808 SHLRGHVSV
+808 SHLRGRLAV
-817 TLDQDKSIDGEVGL
+817 TLDQEKSIDGEVGL
-831 DSLDLAPALAIAV
+831 DTLDLAPALALAV
-844 GAAGRESGEPLS
+844 GAAGRDAGEPLS
-856 AGLVSGWR
+856 AGLLGGWR

-872 RGTLPGGIELR
+872 RGTLPGGVELR
-883 PFGGTIRSDG
+883 PIGGTIRSDG
-893 QSLAFDAL
+893 QSLALDAL
-901 KGGVGGGDMSASL
+901 KGGVGGGELSASF
-914 DARNGAGGLALNA
+914 DARNGASGVALNA
-927 RIELSNVDAAAL
+927 RIELSNVDATTL

-979 ESAEIAGLNPRAFEI
+979 DSAEISGLNPRAFEI

-1003 VNDDNRLR
+1003 VADDNRLR
-1011 QLVEPALSAGRI
+1011 QLVEPALAAGPI
-1023 AVPSAQIPFTIRDG
+1023 AVASAQIPFTIRDG
-1037 RLRIGATPLEAKNAR
+1037 RLRVGATPLEAKNAR

-1094 DRLSRTID
+1094 DKLNRTVD

-1138 TLVSPEI
+1138 TLVSPD
-1145 ATEQAPPNVPL
+1145 AAPEQVPANVPL

-1162 RAPAKPRVAPTPKAP
+1162 RAPPRPKAAPTPKAP
-1177 QAAPAAPSPSL
+1177 LAAPAAPSP
-1188 TSPSL
+1188 
-1193 TSPPLASQ
+1193 PLASQ
-1201 QLAPLPPAIDV
+1201 QVAPLPPPIEV
-1212 KPAPGPPPAKP
+1212 RPAPGPAPAKP
-1223 RPKPPLVLTPQHP
+1223 KPKPPLVLTPSNP

>member
-1 MAEGRPVQTTLL
+1 MQTTLL
-13 GLAIAFIIA
+13 GLAIAFILA

-29 PYYIDWNQFRPQFE
+29 PYFIDWNQFRPQFE
-43 AEAGKIIGVPVRV
+43 AEAGRIIGVPVRV
-56 AGELDARLLP
+56 AGALDARLLP
-66 APTLRLRGV
+66 APTLRLRSV

-102 GEWRATELSVGGM
+102 GEWRATELTVNGM

-132 ASGTFNLASLAI
+132 ASGAFNLASLAI

-168 IAFSGD
+168 IVFSGD

-179 GSVRGDGSFTARGVR
+179 GSVRGDGSLTANRVR

-230 LAFDNRQ
+230 LAFDNRL
-237 PKFEGALTLA
+237 PKFEGALILA
-247 VPAARKAGEAGPT
+247 VPPPKKPGEPGPT
-260 PWKLATRLKA
+260 PWKLTTKLKA
-270 DPAGAKFEQIDASFG
+270 DPAGAKFDQIDASFG
-285 PEDTALKLGGVG
+285 TEDNTLKVGGVG

-319 RLTAKHDADP
+319 KLAGKDDTDP

-344 QVPIPAQ
+344 QAPIPAQ
-351 IEFNA
+351 IEFNS

-369 ATELATDGRSWTFR
+369 TAELQTGGSSWTFQ
-383 RLELRAPGMTQVSL
+383 RLELRAPGMTQLSL
-397 NGAAPGA
+397 NGATPGA
-404 DSFSGRLSVESPDPD
+404 DSFSGRLSVESSDPD

-430 ITRRSTRPLR
+430 INRRSTRPLR

-455 RLKADIDGG
+455 KLKADIEGG
-464 AIEGRI
+464 TVEGRI
-470 VFVQTGASN
+470 GFVQTGASK
-479 GSRIDADLRADRLD
+479 GSRIDAELKADRLD

-510 WPEEAKLSL
+510 WPEEVKLSL
-519 DIGRAISAGQ
+519 DVGRAISAGQ
-529 ELRPFAARLA
+529 ELKPFAAKLGYGPNA
-539 YSPASLSLE
+539 LSLE
-548 QLRFGQGGGVTSE
+548 QLRFGQTGGVTTE
-561 ASGSFDRTKTTG
+561 ASGSFDRTKATG

-590 VEPFAPALR
+590 IEPFAPAVR

-629 SNARFVLDLDAPQL
+629 GDARAVLDLDAPQL
-643 KTTATL
+643 KATATL
-649 AAQTPAAAIGGI
+649 AAQTPLAAINGI
-661 DLERLR
+661 DIDKLR
-667 NSDFTLDAKV
+667 GSDFTLDSKV
-677 AAPQAGALLALLGL
+677 STPQSGALLALLGL
-691 DRIVAAGEGASQF
+691 DRMVAAGDGASQF

-709 GAWRRPSQLNAKL
+709 GAWRRPLQLNAKL

-731 QGSVEWS
+731 QGSVEL
-738 ESKPSEPK
+738 SEPK
-746 SFEPKSF
+746 
-753 EPKASVNLRVR
+753 ANVNLRVR
-764 NANLAPLLGTSP
+764 NVNLAPLFGTSP
-776 AGTSAQNVS
+776 ADKSAQGVS
-785 LSSRVTLSGNRLT
+785 LSSRVGLSGNRLT
-798 FGDLD
+798 FDDLD
-803 GNAAG
+803 SSAAG
-808 SHLRGHVSV
+808 SHLRGHLAV
-817 TLDQDKSIDGEVGL
+817 TLDQEKSVDGEIGL
-831 DSLDLAPALAIAV
+831 DTLDVMPALAMAI
-844 GAAGRESGEPLS
+844 GAAGRDAGEPLS
-856 AGLVSGWR
+856 AGLLGGWR

-872 RGTLPGGIELR
+872 RGTLPGGLELR

-893 QSLAFDAL
+893 QSLALDAL
-901 KGGVGGGDMSASL
+901 KGNVGGGGMSASF
-914 DARNGAGGLALNA
+914 DARNGPNGIALN
-927 RIELSNVDAAAL
+927 LHLDLTNVDATTL

-979 ESAEIAGLNPRAFEI
+979 DSAEISGLNPRAFEI

-1003 VNDDNRLR
+1003 VSDDNRLR
-1011 QLVEPALSAGRI
+1011 QLVEPALASAPI
-1023 AVPSAQIPFTIRDG
+1023 AVASAQIPFTIRDG
-1037 RLRIGATPLEAKNAR
+1037 RLRVGATPLEAKNAR

-1094 DRLSRTID
+1094 DRLSRTVD

-1138 TLVSPEI
+1138 TLVSPDP
-1145 ATEQAPPNVPL
+1145 APEPSLTDVPM
-1156 PGQDPR
+1156 PGRDPR
-1162 RAPAKPRVAPTPKAP
+1162 RAPAPKAKVEPRAPPTPKPP
-1177 QAAPAAPSPSL
+1177 QAAPAAPSP
-1188 TSPSL
+1188 PL

-1201 QLAPLPPAIDV
+1201 QVAPLPPPIEV
-1212 KPAPGPPPAKP
+1212 RPAPGPPPAKP
-1223 RPKPPLVLTPQHP
+1223 KPKPPLVLTPSNP

>member
-1 MAEGRPVQTTLL
+1 MQTTLL

-29 PYYIDWNQFRPQFE
+29 PYFIDWNQFRPQFE
-43 AEAGKIIGVPVRV
+43 AEAGRIIGVPVRV

-66 APTLRLRGV
+66 APTLRLRSV

-95 SLGSLMR
+95 SLSALMR
-102 GEWRATELSVGGM
+102 GEWRATELTVNGM

-159 SRSTLELND
+159 SRSTLELSD

-179 GSVRGDGSFTARGVR
+179 GSVRGDGRFTASGTR
-194 YPFRVSSG
+194 YPFRISSG

-230 LAFDNRQ
+230 LAFDNRL
-237 PKFEGALTLA
+237 PKFDGALTLA
-247 VPAARKAGEAGPT
+247 VPAAKKAGEAGPT
-260 PWKLATRLKA
+260 PWKLTAKLKA
-270 DPAGAKFEQIDASFG
+270 DPAGAKFDQIDASFG
-285 PEDTALKLGGVG
+285 AEDNALKVGGVG

-307 RAVLSARQVDAD
+307 RAVLSARQIDAD
-319 RLTAKHDADP
+319 KLAGKDDAEP
-329 QRVLPALRAGLAAIP
+329 LRILPALRAGLAAIP
-344 QVPIPAQ
+344 QAPIPAQ
-351 IEFNA
+351 IEFNS

-369 ATELATDGRSWTFR
+369 AAELKTDGRSWTFQ
-383 RLELRAPGMTQVSL
+383 RLELRAPGMTQLSL

-404 DSFSGRLSVESPDPD
+404 DSFSGRLSVESSDPD

-430 ITRRSTRPLR
+430 VNRRSTRPLR

-455 RLKADIDGG
+455 KLKADIEGG

-470 VFVQTGASN
+470 AFVQTGASK
-479 GSRIDADLRADRLD
+479 GSRIDAELKADRLD

-498 SFVRALAGPQGE
+498 SFVRALGGPQGE
-510 WPEEAKLSL
+510 WPEEARLSL
-519 DIGRAISAGQ
+519 DVGRAISAGQ
-529 ELRPFAARLA
+529 ELRPFAARLG
-539 YSPASLSLE
+539 YGPASLSLE
-548 QLRFGQGGGVTSE
+548 QLRFGQTSGVTTE
-561 ASGSFDRTKTTG
+561 ASGSFDRTKATG

-590 VEPFAPALR
+590 IEPFAPSVR
-599 ARLDAL
+599 TRFDAIA
-605 PSLPGATRL
+605 PLPGATRL
-614 KLDLSLDKNAEHADR
+614 KLDLSLDRNAEHADR
-629 SNARFVLDLDAPQL
+629 SDARAVFDLDAPQL
-643 KTTATL
+643 KATATL
-649 AAQTPAAAIGGI
+649 AAQTPVAAVNGI
-661 DLERLR
+661 DIDRLR
-667 NSDFTLDAKV
+667 NSDFTLDSKV
-677 AAPQAGALLALLGL
+677 STPQAGALLALLGL
-691 DRIVAAGEGASQF
+691 DRVVAAGEGASQF

-709 GAWRRPSQLNAKL
+709 GAWRRPLQLNAKL

-731 QGSVEWS
+731 QGSVELS
-738 ESKPSEPK
+738 AP
-746 SFEPKSF
+746 

-764 NANLAPLLGTSP
+764 NVNLAPLFGTGP
-776 AGTSAQNVS
+776 AGKSTQTVS
-785 LSSRVTLSGNRLT
+785 LSSRLSLSGNRLT
-798 FGDLD
+798 FDDLD
-803 GNAAG
+803 GSAAG
-808 SHLRGHVSV
+808 SHLRGRLAV
-817 TLDQDKSIDGEVGL
+817 TLDQEKSIDGEVGL
-831 DSLDLAPALAIAV
+831 DTLDLAPALALAV
-844 GAAGRESGEPLS
+844 GAAGRDAGEPLS
-856 AGLVSGWR
+856 AGLLGGWR

-872 RGTLPGGIELR
+872 RGTLPGGVELR
-883 PFGGTIRSDG
+883 PIGGTIRSDG
-893 QSLAFDAL
+893 QSLALDAL
-901 KGGVGGGDMSASL
+901 KGGVGGGELSASF
-914 DARNGAGGLALNA
+914 DARNGASGVALNA
-927 RIELSNVDAAAL
+927 RIELSNVDATTL

-979 ESAEIAGLNPRAFEI
+979 DSAEISGLNPRAFEI

-1003 VNDDNRLR
+1003 VADDNRLR
-1011 QLVEPALSAGRI
+1011 QLVEPALAAGPI
-1023 AVPSAQIPFTIRDG
+1023 AVASAQIPFTIRDG
-1037 RLRIGATPLEAKNAR
+1037 RLRVGATPLEAKNAR

-1094 DRLSRTID
+1094 DKLNRTVD

-1138 TLVSPEI
+1138 TLVSPD
-1145 ATEQAPPNVPL
+1145 AAPEQVPANVPL

-1162 RAPAKPRVAPTPKAP
+1162 RAPPRPKAAPTPKAP
-1177 QAAPAAPSPSL
+1177 LAAPAAPSP
-1188 TSPSL
+1188 
-1193 TSPPLASQ
+1193 PLASQ
-1201 QLAPLPPAIDV
+1201 QVAPLPPPIEV
-1212 KPAPGPPPAKP
+1212 RPAPGPAPAKP
-1223 RPKPPLVLTPQHP
+1223 KPKPPLVLTPSNP

>member
-1 MAEGRPVQTTLL
+1 MQTTLL

-29 PYYIDWNQFRPQFE
+29 PYYVDWNRFRPQFE

-66 APTLRLRGV
+66 APTLRLRQV

-122 ARGRVDLPST
+122 ARGRLDLPST

-144 ERLNLT
+144 ERVNLT

-179 GSVRGDGSFTARGVR
+179 GSVRGDGRFTAAGVR

-230 LAFDNRQ
+230 LAFDNRL
-237 PKFEGALTLA
+237 PKFDGALTLA
-247 VPAARKAGEAGPT
+247 VPAVKKAGEAGPT
-260 PWKLATRLKA
+260 PWKLTTKLRA

-285 PEDTALKLGGVG
+285 AEDNALKLGGVG
-297 DLRFGASPLL
+297 DLKFGASPLL

-319 RLTAKHDADP
+319 RLAGKDDAEP
-329 QRVLPALRAGLAAIP
+329 LRILPALRAGLAAIP
-344 QVPIPAQ
+344 QAPIPAQ
-351 IEFNA
+351 IEFNS

-369 ATELATDGRSWTFR
+369 AAELQTDGRSWTFQ
-383 RLELRAPGMTQVSL
+383 RLELRAPGMTQLSL

-404 DSFSGRLSVESPDPD
+404 DSFSGRLSVESSDPD
-419 TLVAWLQGRSE
+419 ALMAWLQGRSE
-430 ITRRSTRPLR
+430 INRRSTRPLR

-455 RLKADIDGG
+455 RLKADIEGG
-464 AIEGRI
+464 AVTGRI
-470 VFVQTGASN
+470 AFVQTGARK
-479 GSRIDADLRADRLD
+479 GSRIDAELKADRLD

-529 ELRPFAARLA
+529 ELRPFAAKLG
-539 YSPASLSLE
+539 YGPASLSLE
-548 QLRFGQGGGVTSE
+548 QLRFGQASGVTTE
-561 ASGSFDRTKTTG
+561 ASGSFDRTKATG

-582 SLRELTAL
+582 ALRELTAL
-590 VEPFAPALR
+590 IEPFAPAVR
-599 ARLDAL
+599 ARFDAI

-614 KLDLSLDKNAEHADR
+614 KLDLSLDRNAEHADR
-629 SNARFVLDLDAPQL
+629 SNARAVLDLDAPQL
-643 KTTATL
+643 KASATL
-649 AAQTPAAAIGGI
+649 AAQTPVAAVNGI
-661 DLERLR
+661 DIDKLR
-667 NSDFTLDAKV
+667 NSDFTLDSKIST
-677 AAPQAGALLALLGL
+677 PQAGALLALLGL
-691 DRIVAAGEGASQF
+691 DRVVAAGEGASQF
-704 EGRLS
+704 EGKLT
-709 GAWRRPSQLNAKL
+709 GAWRRPLQLNAKL

-731 QGSVEWS
+731 QGSVELS
-738 ESKPSEPK
+738 
-746 SFEPKSF
+746 

-764 NANLAPLLGTSP
+764 NANLAPLFGTSP
-776 AGTSAQNVS
+776 AGKSMQAVS
-785 LSSRVTLSGNRLT
+785 LSSRLTLSGNRLT
-798 FGDLD
+798 FDDLD
-803 GNAAG
+803 GNAGG
-808 SHLRGHVSV
+808 SHLRGHLAVM
-817 TLDQDKSIDGEVGL
+817 LDQERSVDGEVGL
-831 DSLDLAPALAIAV
+831 DTLDLAPALAMAI
-844 GAAGRESGEPLS
+844 GAAGHESGEPLS
-856 AGLVSGWR
+856 AGLLGGWR

-872 RGTLPGGIELR
+872 RGMLPGGIELR
-883 PFGGTIRSDG
+883 PFGGTLRSDG
-893 QSLAFDAL
+893 QSLALDAL
-901 KGGVGGGDMSASL
+901 KGGLSGGEMSASF
-914 DARNGAGGLALNA
+914 DARNGANGLALNA
-927 RIELSNVDAAAL
+927 RIDLSNVDAATL

-979 ESAEIAGLNPRAFEI
+979 DSAEIGGLNPRAFEI

-1003 VNDDNRLR
+1003 VADDNRLR
-1011 QLVEPALSAGRI
+1011 QLVEPALAAAPI
-1023 AVPSAQIPFTIRDG
+1023 AVASAQIPFTIRDG
-1037 RLRIGATPLEAKNAR
+1037 RLRVGATPLEAKNAR

-1094 DRLSRTID
+1094 DKLNRTID

-1138 TLVSPEI
+1138 TLVSPD
-1145 ATEQAPPNVPL
+1145 ATPEQAPVNVPL

-1162 RAPAKPRVAPTPKAP
+1162 RAPSKPKAAPLPKAP
-1177 QAAPAAPSPSL
+1177 QAAPAAPSP
-1188 TSPSL
+1188 
-1193 TSPPLASQ
+1193 PLAQ

-1223 RPKPPLVLTPQHP
+1223 KPKPPLVLTPQNP

>member
-1 MAEGRPVQTTLL
+1 MQTTLL
-13 GLAIAFIIA
+13 GLAIAFILA

-29 PYYIDWNQFRPQFE
+29 PYFVDWNQFRPQFE
-43 AEAGKIIGVPVRV
+43 AEATRIIGVPVRV

-66 APTLRLRGV
+66 APTLRLRSV

-95 SLGSLMR
+95 SLSSLMR

-115 AVDLGLD
+115 AADLGLD
-122 ARGRVDLPST
+122 AKGKVDLPST

-168 IAFSGD
+168 IVFSGD

-179 GSVRGDGSFTARGVR
+179 GSVRGDGNFTAGGVR

-202 PSADGSAT
+202 PSPDGSAT

-230 LAFDNRQ
+230 LAFDNRL
-237 PKFEGALTLA
+237 PKFDGALTLA
-247 VPAARKAGEAGPT
+247 VPPPKKPGEPGPT
-260 PWKLATRLKA
+260 PWKVTAKLKA
-270 DPAGAKFEQIDASFG
+270 DPAGARFDQIEASFG

-297 DLRFGASPLL
+297 DLRFGAAPLL

-319 RLTAKHDADP
+319 KLAGRGDAEP
-329 QRVLPALRAGLAAIP
+329 LRILPSLRAGLAAIP
-344 QVPIPAQ
+344 QAPIPAQ
-351 IEFNA
+351 IEFNS

-369 ATELATDGRSWTFR
+369 TTELQTDGRAWTFQ
-383 RLELRAPGMTQVSL
+383 RLELRAPGMTQLSL
-397 NGAAPGA
+397 NGATPGA
-404 DSFSGRLSVESPDPD
+404 DSFSGRLSVESSDPD
-419 TLVAWLQGRSE
+419 TLVAWLLGRNE
-430 ITRRSTRPLR
+430 VNRRSTRPLR

-455 RLKADIDGG
+455 KLKADVEGG
-464 AIEGRI
+464 AVEGRI
-470 VFVQTGASN
+470 AFAQTGASK
-479 GSRIDADLRADRLD
+479 GSRIDADLKADRLD

-510 WPEEAKLSL
+510 WPDEAKLSL
-519 DIGRAISAGQ
+519 DIGRAISAGR
-529 ELRPFAARLA
+529 ELRPFAAKLG
-539 YSPASLSLE
+539 YGPTSLSLE
-548 QLRFGQGGGVTSE
+548 QLRFGQASGVITE
-561 ASGSFDRTKTTG
+561 ASGSFDRTRATG

-582 SLRELTAL
+582 SLRDLTAL
-590 VEPFAPALR
+590 LEPIAPALR
-599 ARLDAL
+599 ARFDAIA
-605 PSLPGATRL
+605 PLPGATRL

-629 SNARFVLDLDAPQL
+629 SDARAVLDLDAPQL
-643 KTTATL
+643 KATATL
-649 AAQTPAAAIGGI
+649 AAQAPVAAVNGI
-661 DLERLR
+661 DIDKLR
-667 NSDFTLDAKV
+667 NSDFTLDSKLS
-677 AAPQAGALLALLGL
+677 APQASALTALLGL
-691 DRIVAAGEGASQF
+691 DRMVAAGEGASQV
-704 EGRLS
+704 EGSLS
-709 GAWRRPSQLNAKL
+709 GAWRRPLQLNAKL

-731 QGSVEWS
+731 QGSVELS
-738 ESKPSEPK
+738 AP
-746 SFEPKSF
+746 

-764 NANLAPLLGTSP
+764 NANLAPLFGTSP
-776 AGTSAQNVS
+776 ADKSAQNVS
-785 LSSRVTLSGNRLT
+785 LSSRLTLSGNRLT
-798 FGDLD
+798 FDDLD
-803 GNAAG
+803 GTASG
-808 SHLRGHVSV
+808 SHLRGHLAM
-817 TLDQDKSIDGEVGL
+817 TFDQEKRLDGEVGL
-831 DSLDLAPALAIAV
+831 DTLDLAPALALAV
-844 GAAGRESGEPLS
+844 GAAGRDAGEPLS

-872 RGTLPGGIELR
+872 RGSLPGGIEMR
-883 PFGGTIRSDG
+883 PFSGTIRGDG
-893 QSLAFDAL
+893 QSLALDAL
-901 KGGVGGGDMSASL
+901 KGGVGGGEMTASL
-914 DARNGAGGLALNA
+914 DARNGANGLALNA
-927 RIELSNVDAAAL
+927 RLDLTNVDAASL

-948 GRASVQMAL
+948 GRASVQMTL
-957 TSQGRSVAALTGALA
+957 TSQGRSVSALTGALA

-979 ESAEIAGLNPRAFEI
+979 DGAEISGLNPRAFEI

-1003 VNDDNRLR
+1003 VSDDNRLR
-1011 QLVEPALSAGRI
+1011 QLVEPALSAAPI
-1023 AVPSAQIPFTIRDG
+1023 AVASAQIAFTIRDG
-1037 RLRIGATPLEAKNAR
+1037 RLRVGATPLEAKNAR

-1094 DRLSRTID
+1094 DKLSRTVD
-1102 LAPLSSWLAV
+1102 LTPLSSWLAV

-1138 TLVSPEI
+1138 TLVSPEP
-1145 ATEQAPPNVPL
+1145 ALTDVPM
-1156 PGQDPR
+1156 PGRDPR
-1162 RAPAKPRVAPTPKAP
+1162 RPPPKVRVEPKAAPMPKAP
-1177 QAAPAAPSPSL
+1177 LAAPAVP
-1188 TSPSL
+1188 
-1193 TSPPLASQ
+1193 SPPLASQ
-1201 QLAPLPPAIDV
+1201 QVAPLPPPIDV
-1212 KPAPGPPPAKP
+1212 RPAPGPPPAKP
-1223 RPKPPLVLTPQHP
+1223 RPKPPLVLTPQNP

>member
-1 MAEGRPVQTTLL
+1 MQTTLL

-29 PYYIDWNQFRPQFE
+29 PYFIDWNQFRPQFE
-43 AEAGKIIGVPVRV
+43 AEAGRIIGVPVRV

-66 APTLRLRGV
+66 APTLRLRSV

-95 SLGSLMR
+95 SLSALMR
-102 GEWRATELSVGGM
+102 GEWRATELTVNGM

-159 SRSTLELND
+159 SRSTLELSD

-179 GSVRGDGSFTARGVR
+179 GSVRGDGRFTASGTR
-194 YPFRVSSG
+194 YPFRISSG

-230 LAFDNRQ
+230 LAFDNRL
-237 PKFEGALTLA
+237 PKFDGALTLA
-247 VPAARKAGEAGPT
+247 VPAAKKAGEAGPT
-260 PWKLATRLKA
+260 PWKLTAKLKA
-270 DPAGAKFEQIDASFG
+270 DPAGAKFDQIDASFG
-285 PEDTALKLGGVG
+285 AEDNALKVGGVG

-307 RAVLSARQVDAD
+307 RAVLSARQIDAD
-319 RLTAKHDADP
+319 KLAGKDDAEP
-329 QRVLPALRAGLAAIP
+329 LRILPALRAGLAAIP
-344 QVPIPAQ
+344 QAPIPAQ
-351 IEFNA
+351 IEFNS

-369 ATELATDGRSWTFR
+369 AAELKTDGRSWTFQ
-383 RLELRAPGMTQVSL
+383 RLELRAPGMTQLSL

-404 DSFSGRLSVESPDPD
+404 NSFSGRLSVESSDPD

-430 ITRRSTRPLR
+430 VNRRSTRPLR

-455 RLKADIDGG
+455 KLKADIEGG

-470 VFVQTGASN
+470 AFVQTGASK
-479 GSRIDADLRADRLD
+479 GSRIDAELKADRLD

-498 SFVRALAGPQGE
+498 SFVRALGGPQGE
-510 WPEEAKLSL
+510 WPEEARLSL
-519 DIGRAISAGQ
+519 DVGRAISAGQ
-529 ELRPFAARLA
+529 ELRPFAAKLG
-539 YSPASLSLE
+539 YGPASLSLE
-548 QLRFGQGGGVTSE
+548 QLRFGQTSGVTTE
-561 ASGSFDRTKTTG
+561 ASGSFDRTKATG

-590 VEPFAPALR
+590 IEPFAPSVR
-599 ARLDAL
+599 ARFDAIA
-605 PSLPGATRL
+605 SLPGATRL
-614 KLDLSLDKNAEHADR
+614 KLDLSLDRNAEHADR
-629 SNARFVLDLDAPQL
+629 SDARAVFDLDAPQL
-643 KTTATL
+643 KATATL
-649 AAQTPAAAIGGI
+649 AAQTPVAAVNGI
-661 DLERLR
+661 DIDRLR
-667 NSDFTLDAKV
+667 NSDFTLDSKV
-677 AAPQAGALLALLGL
+677 STPQAGALLALLGL
-691 DRIVAAGEGASQF
+691 DRVVAAGEGASQF

-709 GAWRRPSQLNAKL
+709 GAWRRPLQLNAKL

-731 QGSVEWS
+731 QGSVELS
-738 ESKPSEPK
+738 AP
-746 SFEPKSF
+746 

-764 NANLAPLLGTSP
+764 NVNLAPLFGTGP
-776 AGTSAQNVS
+776 AGKSAQTVS
-785 LSSRVTLSGNRLT
+785 LSSRLSLSGNRLT
-798 FGDLD
+798 FDDLD
-803 GNAAG
+803 GSAAG
-808 SHLRGHVSV
+808 SHLRGRLAV
-817 TLDQDKSIDGEVGL
+817 TLDQEKSIDGEVGL
-831 DSLDLAPALAIAV
+831 DTLDLAPALALAV
-844 GAAGRESGEPLS
+844 GAAGRDAGEPLS
-856 AGLVSGWR
+856 AGLLGGWR

-872 RGTLPGGIELR
+872 RGTLPGGVELR
-883 PFGGTIRSDG
+883 PIGGTIRSDG
-893 QSLAFDAL
+893 QSLALDAL
-901 KGGVGGGDMSASL
+901 KGGVGGGELSASF
-914 DARNGAGGLALNA
+914 DARNGASGVALNA
-927 RIELSNVDAAAL
+927 RIELSNVDATTL

-979 ESAEIAGLNPRAFEI
+979 DSAEISGLNPRAFEI

-1003 VNDDNRLR
+1003 VADDNRLR
-1011 QLVEPALSAGRI
+1011 QLVEPALAAGPI
-1023 AVPSAQIPFTIRDG
+1023 AVASAQIPFTIRDG
-1037 RLRIGATPLEAKNAR
+1037 RLRVGATPLEAKNAR

-1094 DRLSRTID
+1094 DKLNRTVD

-1138 TLVSPEI
+1138 TLVSPD
-1145 ATEQAPPNVPL
+1145 AAPEQVPANVPL

-1162 RAPAKPRVAPTPKAP
+1162 RAPPRPKAAPTPKAP
-1177 QAAPAAPSPSL
+1177 LAAPAAPSP
-1188 TSPSL
+1188 
-1193 TSPPLASQ
+1193 PLASQ
-1201 QLAPLPPAIDV
+1201 QVAPLPPPIEV
-1212 KPAPGPPPAKP
+1212 RPAPGPAPAKP
-1223 RPKPPLVLTPQHP
+1223 KPKPPLVLTPSNP

>member
-1 MAEGRPVQTTLL
+1 MQTTLL

-29 PYYIDWNQFRPQFE
+29 PYYVDWNQFRPQFE

-66 APTLRLRGV
+66 APTLRLRSV

-95 SLGSLMR
+95 SLSSLMR

-179 GSVRGDGSFTARGVR
+179 GSVRGDGRFTANGVR

-202 PSADGSAT
+202 PSADGNAT

-230 LAFDNRQ
+230 LAFDNRL
-237 PKFEGALTLA
+237 PKFEGTLTLA
-247 VPAARKAGEAGPT
+247 VPPAKKSGEAGPT
-260 PWKLATRLKA
+260 PWKLTTKLKA

-285 PEDTALKLGGVG
+285 TEDTALKLGGVG
-297 DLRFGASPLL
+297 DLKFGASPLL
-307 RAVLSARQVDAD
+307 RAVLSARQVDVDKLA
-319 RLTAKHDADP
+319 AKGDAEP
-329 QRVLPALRAGLAAIP
+329 LRILPALRAGLAAIP
-344 QVPIPAQ
+344 QAPIPAQ
-351 IEFNA
+351 IEFNS

-369 ATELATDGRSWTFR
+369 AAELQTDGRSWTFQ
-383 RLELRAPGMTQVSL
+383 RLELRAPGMTQLSL
-397 NGAAPGA
+397 NGATPGA
-404 DSFSGRLSVESPDPD
+404 DSFSGRLSVESSDPD
-419 TLVAWLQGRSE
+419 TLTAWLQGRSE
-430 ITRRSTRPLR
+430 VNRRSTRPLR

-455 RLKADIDGG
+455 RLKADIEGG
-464 AIEGRI
+464 TVQGRI
-470 VFVQTGASN
+470 AFVQTGASN
-479 GSRIDADLRADRLD
+479 GSRIDAELKADRLD

-510 WPEEAKLSL
+510 WPEEARLSL

-529 ELRPFAARLA
+529 ELRPFAAKLA
-539 YSPASLSLE
+539 YGPASLSLE
-548 QLRFGQGGGVTSE
+548 QLHFGQASGVTTE
-561 ASGSFDRTKTTG
+561 ASGSFDRTKATG

-590 VEPFAPALR
+590 IEPFAPAVR
-599 ARLDAL
+599 VRFDAI
-605 PSLPGATRL
+605 PALPGATRL

-629 SNARFVLDLDAPQL
+629 SNARAVLELDAPQL
-643 KTTATL
+643 KATTTL
-649 AAQTPAAAIGGI
+649 AAQLPAAAIGGI
-661 DLERLR
+661 DLDRLR
-667 NSDFTLDAKV
+667 NSDFTLDSKV
-677 AAPQAGALLALLGL
+677 STPQAGALLALLGL
-691 DRIVAAGEGASQF
+691 DRVVAAGEGASQF
-704 EGRLS
+704 EGKLN
-709 GAWRRPSQLNAKL
+709 GAWRRPLQLNAKL

-731 QGSVEWS
+731 QGSVELS
-738 ESKPSEPK
+738 ESKG
-746 SFEPKSF
+746 
-753 EPKASVNLRVR
+753 SVNLRVR

-776 AGTSAQNVS
+776 IDKSAQNVS
-785 LSSRVTLSGNRLT
+785 LSSRLTLTGNRLT
-798 FGDLD
+798 FDDLD

-808 SHLRGHVSV
+808 SHLRGHLAV
-817 TLDQDKSIDGEVGL
+817 TLDPEKSLDGEVGL
-831 DSLDLAPALAIAV
+831 DTLDLAPALAMAI
-844 GAAGRESGEPLS
+844 GAAGHDTGDPLS
-856 AGLVSGWR
+856 AGLITGWR

-883 PFGGTIRSDG
+883 SFGGTIRSDG
-893 QSLAFDAL
+893 QSLALDAL
-901 KGGVGGGDMSASL
+901 KGGVGGGEMSANF
-914 DARNGAGGLALNA
+914 DARNGAGGVALNA
-927 RIELSNVDAAAL
+927 RVELGNVDAAAL

-948 GRASVQMAL
+948 GRVSVQMAL

-979 ESAEIAGLNPRAFEI
+979 NSAEISGLNPRAFEI

-1003 VNDDNRLR
+1003 VSDDNRLR
-1011 QLVEPALSAGRI
+1011 QLVEPALAAAPI
-1023 AVPSAQIPFTIRDG
+1023 AVASAQIPFTIRDG
-1037 RLRIGATPLEAKNAR
+1037 RLRVGATPLEAKNAR

-1094 DRLSRTID
+1094 DKLNRTID
-1102 LAPLSSWLAV
+1102 LAALSSWLAV

-1138 TLVSPEI
+1138 TLVSPD
-1145 ATEQAPPNVPL
+1145 AAPEQAPANVPL

-1162 RAPAKPRVAPTPKAP
+1162 RAPAKSKAAPTPKAP
-1177 QAAPAAPSPSL
+1177 QAAPAVP
-1188 TSPSL
+1188 
-1193 TSPPLASQ
+1193 SPPLASQQ

-1223 RPKPPLVLTPQHP
+1223 KPKPPLVLTPQNP

>member
-1 MAEGRPVQTTLL
+1 MQTTLL

-29 PYYIDWNQFRPQFE
+29 PYFIDWNQFRPQFE
-43 AEAGKIIGVPVRV
+43 AEATRIIGVPVRV

-66 APTLRLRGV
+66 APTLRLRAV

-102 GEWRATELSVGGM
+102 GEWRASELSVGGM

-159 SRSTLELND
+159 SRSTLELTD

-179 GSVRGDGSFTARGVR
+179 GAVRGEGSFSATGVR
-194 YPFRVSSG
+194 YPFRISSG
-202 PSADGSAT
+202 PSADGNAT

-220 RAILADLEGV
+220 RAILADLDGV
-230 LAFDNRQ
+230 LAFDNRL
-237 PKFEGALTLA
+237 PKFDGTLTLA
-247 VPAARKAGEAGPT
+247 VPATKKAGEAGPM
-260 PWKLATRLKA
+260 PWKLTTRLKA
-270 DPAGAKFEQIDASFG
+270 DPAGAKFEQVDASFG
-285 PEDTALKLGGVG
+285 PEDAALKLGGVG
-297 DLRFGASPLL
+297 DLKFGASPLL

-319 RLTAKHDADP
+319 KLAAKDAAKDTAKDTAKDSDKDTTDP

-344 QVPIPAQ
+344 QAPIPAQ
-351 IEFNA
+351 IEFNS

-369 ATELATDGRSWTFR
+369 AAELQTDGRSWTFR
-383 RLELRAPGMTQVSL
+383 RLELRAPGMTQLSL
-397 NGAAPGA
+397 NGATPGA
-404 DSFSGRLSVESPDPD
+404 DSFSGRLSVESSDPD
-419 TLVAWLQGRSE
+419 TMVAWLQGRSE
-430 ITRRSTRPLR
+430 VNRRSTRPLR
-440 LAGDV
+440 LAGEV

-450 HLAID
+450 HFAID
-455 RLKADIDGG
+455 RLKAEIDGG
-464 AIEGRI
+464 AVEGRI
-470 VFVQTGASN
+470 AFVQAGASK
-479 GSRIDADLRADRLD
+479 GSRIDAELKADRLD

-529 ELRPFAARLA
+529 ELRPFAAKLGYGPGA
-539 YSPASLSLE
+539 LSLE
-548 QLRFGQGGGVTSE
+548 QLRFGQAGGVTTE
-561 ASGSFDRTKTTG
+561 ASGSFDRKNATG

-590 VEPFAPALR
+590 IEPFAPAAR
-599 ARLDAL
+599 ARLDAI
-605 PSLPGATRL
+605 PSQPGATRL
-614 KLDLSLDKNAEHADR
+614 RLDLSLDKNAEHADR
-629 SNARFVLDLDAPQL
+629 SNARIVFDLNAPQL
-643 KTTATL
+643 KASATL
-649 AAQTPAAAIGGI
+649 AAQTPVAAVSGVDI
-661 DLERLR
+661 DRLR
-667 NSDFTLDAKV
+667 NSDFTLDSKV
-677 AAPQAGALLALLGL
+677 SAPQAGALLALLGL

-704 EGRLS
+704 EGKVTGTWQKPLQLS
-709 GAWRRPSQLNAKL
+709 AKL
-722 SGGGLDADA
+722 GGGGLDADA
-731 QGSVEWS
+731 QGNFDWS
-738 ESKPSEPK
+738 ASKGS
-746 SFEPKSF
+746 
-753 EPKASVNLRVR
+753 ASLRVR
-764 NANLAPLLGTSP
+764 NANLAPLFGTS
-776 AGTSAQNVS
+776 ATDKSAQNVS
-785 LSSRVTLSGNRLT
+785 LSARVGLSGNRLT
-798 FGDLD
+798 FDDLD
-803 GNAAG
+803 SSAAG
-808 SHLRGHVSV
+808 SHLRGHLTV
-817 TLDQDKSIDGEVGL
+817 TLDQEKSVDGEVGL
-831 DSLDLAPALAIAV
+831 DTLDLAPALAMAI
-844 GAAGRESGEPLS
+844 GAAGHESGEPLS
-856 AGLVSGWR
+856 PGLVGGWR
-864 GRIAFQAL
+864 GRIVFQAL
-872 RGTLPGGIELR
+872 RGALPGGIELR
-883 PFGGTIRSDG
+883 PVGGTIRSDG
-893 QSLAFDAL
+893 QSLALDAL
-901 KGGVGGGDMSASL
+901 KGNVGGGEMSASL
-914 DARNGAGGLALNA
+914 DARNGAGGLAVNT
-927 RIELSNVDAAAL
+927 RIELRNVDATTL
-939 RYRDLALPK
+939 RYRDLSLPK

-979 ESAEIAGLNPRAFEI
+979 DAAEIAGLNPRAFEI

-1003 VNDDNRLR
+1003 VADDNRLR
-1011 QLVEPALSAGRI
+1011 QLVEPALSAGPI
-1023 AVPSAQIPFTIRDG
+1023 TVASAQIPFTIRDG
-1037 RLRIGATPLEAKNAR
+1037 RLRVGATPLEARNAR

-1094 DRLSRTID
+1094 DRLNRTVD

-1138 TLVSPEI
+1138 TLVSPDPLPEPSL
-1145 ATEQAPPNVPL
+1145 TDVPL
-1156 PGQDPR
+1156 PGRDPR
-1162 RAPAKPRVAPTPKAP
+1162 RTPPKSKVAPAPKAP
-1177 QAAPAAPSPSL
+1177 QAAPAAP
-1188 TSPSL
+1188 
-1193 TSPPLASQ
+1193 SPPLASQ
-1201 QLAPLPPAIDV
+1201 QLAPLPPPIDV
-1212 KPAPGPPPAKP
+1212 RPAPGPAPAKP
-1223 RPKPPLVLTPQHP
+1223 KPKPPLVLTPQNP

>member
-1 MAEGRPVQTTLL
+1 MQTTLL

-29 PYYIDWNQFRPQFE
+29 PSYVDWNQFRPQFE

-66 APTLRLRGV
+66 APTLRLRQV

-95 SLGSLMR
+95 SLSSLMR

-179 GSVRGDGSFTARGVR
+179 GSVRGDGGFTANGVR

-230 LAFDNRQ
+230 LAFDNRL
-237 PKFEGALTLA
+237 PKFDGALTLA
-247 VPAARKAGEAGPT
+247 VPAVKKAGEAGPT
-260 PWKLATRLKA
+260 PWKLTTKLRA

-285 PEDTALKLGGVG
+285 AEDNALKLGGVG
-297 DLRFGASPLL
+297 DVRFGASPLL

-319 RLTAKHDADP
+319 RLAGKDDSETL
-329 QRVLPALRAGLAAIP
+329 RILPALRAGLAAIP
-344 QVPIPAQ
+344 QAPIPAQ
-351 IEFNA
+351 IEFNS

-369 ATELATDGRSWTFR
+369 TAELQTDGRSWTFQ
-383 RLELRAPGMTQVSL
+383 RLELRAPGMTQLSL
-397 NGAAPGA
+397 NGATPGA
-404 DSFSGRLSVESPDPD
+404 DSFSGRLSVESSDPD
-419 TLVAWLQGRSE
+419 ALVAWLQGRSE

-455 RLKADIDGG
+455 RLKADIEGG
-464 AIEGRI
+464 AVEGRI
-470 VFVQTGASN
+470 AFVQTGASK
-479 GSRIDADLRADRLD
+479 GSRVDAELKADRLD

-529 ELRPFAARLA
+529 ELRPFAAKLG
-539 YSPASLSLE
+539 YGPASLSLE
-548 QLRFGQGGGVTSE
+548 QLRFGQASGVTTE
-561 ASGSFDRTKTTG
+561 ASGSFDRTKATG

-590 VEPFAPALR
+590 IEPFAPAVR
-599 ARLDAL
+599 ARFDAM

-614 KLDLSLDKNAEHADR
+614 KLDLSLDRNAEHADR
-629 SNARFVLDLDAPQL
+629 SNARAVLDLDAPQL
-643 KTTATL
+643 KATATL
-649 AAQTPAAAIGGI
+649 AAQMPAAAVNGI
-661 DLERLR
+661 DIDKLR
-667 NSDFTLDAKV
+667 NSDFILDTKLST
-677 AAPQAGALLALLGL
+677 PQAGALLALLGL
-691 DRIVAAGEGASQF
+691 DRVVAAGEGASQL
-704 EGRLS
+704 EGKLT
-709 GAWRRPSQLNAKL
+709 GAWRRPLQLNAKL
-722 SGGGLDADA
+722 NGGGLDADA
-731 QGSVEWS
+731 QGSVELS
-738 ESKPSEPK
+738 G
-746 SFEPKSF
+746 
-753 EPKASVNLRVR
+753 PKASVNLRVR
-764 NANLAPLLGTSP
+764 NANLAPLFGTSP
-776 AGTSAQNVS
+776 ADKSMQVVS
-785 LSSRVTLSGNRLT
+785 LSSRVGLSGNRLT
-798 FGDLD
+798 FDDLD

-808 SHLRGHVSV
+808 SHLRGHLAVMLDPEKSV
-817 TLDQDKSIDGEVGL
+817 DGEVGL
-831 DSLDLAPALAIAV
+831 DTLDLAPALAVAI
-844 GAAGRESGEPLS
+844 GAAGHESGEPLS
-856 AGLVSGWR
+856 AGLLSGWR

-872 RGTLPGGIELR
+872 RGMLPGGIELR

-893 QSLAFDAL
+893 QSLALDAL
-901 KGGVGGGDMSASL
+901 KGGLGGGEMSASF
-914 DARNGAGGLALNA
+914 DARNGANGLTLNS
-927 RIELSNVDAAAL
+927 RIELNNVDAAAL
-939 RYRDLALPK
+939 RYRALALPK

-979 ESAEIAGLNPRAFEI
+979 DSAEIGGLNPRAFEI

-1003 VNDDNRLR
+1003 VADDNRLR
-1011 QLVEPALSAGRI
+1011 QLVEPALAAAPI
-1023 AVPSAQIPFTIRDG
+1023 AVASAQIPFTIRDG
-1037 RLRIGATPLEAKNAR
+1037 RLRVGATPLEAKNAR

-1094 DRLSRTID
+1094 DRLNRTID

-1138 TLVSPEI
+1138 MLVSPD
-1145 ATEQAPPNVPL
+1145 AAPEQAPVNVPL

-1162 RAPAKPRVAPTPKAP
+1162 RAPPKPKAAPTPKAP
-1177 QAAPAAPSPSL
+1177 QAAPAAP
-1188 TSPSL
+1188 
-1193 TSPPLASQ
+1193 SPPLASQ

-1212 KPAPGPPPAKP
+1212 KPAPGPAPARPK
-1223 RPKPPLVLTPQHP
+1223 PKPPLVLTPQNP

>member
-1 MAEGRPVQTTLL
+1 MQTTLL

-29 PYYIDWNQFRPQFE
+29 PYFIDWNQFRPQFE
-43 AEAGKIIGVPVRV
+43 AEAGRIIGVPVRV

-66 APTLRLRGV
+66 APTLRLRSV

-95 SLGSLMR
+95 SLSSLMR
-102 GEWRATELSVGGM
+102 GEWRATELSVNGM

-144 ERLNLT
+144 ERVNLT

-159 SRSTLELND
+159 SRSTLELSD

-179 GSVRGDGSFTARGVR
+179 GSVRGDGSFTAKGTR

-202 PSADGSAT
+202 PSPDGSAT

-220 RAILADLEGV
+220 RPILADLEGV
-230 LAFDNRQ
+230 LAFDNRL
-237 PKFEGALTLA
+237 PKFDGALTLA
-247 VPAARKAGEAGPT
+247 LPAKKAGEAGPT
-260 PWKLATRLKA
+260 PWKLTTKLKA
-270 DPAGAKFEQIDASFG
+270 DPAGARFEQIDASFG
-285 PEDTALKLGGVG
+285 AEENVLKLGGVG
-297 DLRFGASPLL
+297 DLKFGVSPLL

-319 RLTAKHDADP
+319 KLTGKDDADP

-344 QVPIPAQ
+344 QAPVPAQ
-351 IEFNA
+351 IEFNS

-369 ATELATDGRSWTFR
+369 TAELQTDGRSWTFQ
-383 RLELRAPGMTQVSL
+383 RLELRAPGMTQLSL
-397 NGAAPGA
+397 NGATPGA
-404 DSFSGRLSVESPDPD
+404 DSFSGRLSVESSDPD

-430 ITRRSTRPLR
+430 INRRSTRPLR

-455 RLKADIDGG
+455 KLKAEIEGG
-464 AIEGRI
+464 AVDGRI
-470 VFVQTGASN
+470 AFVQTGASK
-479 GSRIDADLRADRLD
+479 GSRIDADIKADRLD

-519 DIGRAISAGQ
+519 DVGRAISAGQ
-529 ELRPFAARLA
+529 ELRPFTAKLGYGPAA
-539 YSPASLSLE
+539 LSLE
-548 QLRFGQGGGVTSE
+548 QLRFGQAGGVTTE
-561 ASGSFDRTKTTG
+561 ASGSFDRTKATG
-573 KLALKSSAN
+573 KLALKSTAN

-590 VEPFAPALR
+590 LEPFAPSVR
-599 ARLDAL
+599 ARFDAL
-605 PSLPGATRL
+605 PPLPGAAGL
-614 KLDLSLDKNAEHADR
+614 KLDLSLDKNAEHPDR
-629 SNARFVLDLDAPQL
+629 SNARVVLDLDAPQL
-643 KTTATL
+643 KASAML
-649 AAQTPAAAIGGI
+649 AAQPPVAAIGGI
-661 DLERLR
+661 DIDKLR
-667 NSDFTLDAKV
+667 NSDFTLESKMST
-677 AAPQAGALLALLGL
+677 PQSGALLALFGL
-691 DRIVAAGEGASQF
+691 DRMVAAGEGASQF
-704 EGRLS
+704 EGKLS
-709 GAWRRPSQLNAKL
+709 GAWRRPLQLNAKL

-731 QGSVEWS
+731 QGSVELW
-738 ESKPSEPK
+738 EPK
-746 SFEPKSF
+746 G
-753 EPKASVNLRVR
+753 SVNLRVR
-764 NANLAPLLGTSP
+764 GANLAPLFGTSP
-776 AGTSAQNVS
+776 ADKSVQSVN
-785 LSSRVTLSGNRLT
+785 LSSRVGLSGNRLT

-803 GNAAG
+803 GSAAG
-808 SHLRGHVSV
+808 SHLRGHLAV
-817 TLDQDKSIDGEVGL
+817 TLDQDRSVDGEIGL
-831 DSLDLAPALAIAV
+831 DALDLMPALAIAI
-844 GAAGRESGEPLS
+844 GAAGHDSGEPLS
-856 AGLVSGWR
+856 AGLLGGWR
-864 GRIAFQAL
+864 GRIGFQAL
-872 RGTLPGGIELR
+872 HGTLPGGIELR
-883 PFGGTIRSDG
+883 PVGGTIRSDG
-893 QSLAFDAL
+893 QSLALDAL
-901 KGGVGGGDMSASL
+901 KGGLSGGEMSASL
-914 DARNGAGGLALNA
+914 DARNGANGLTLNA
-927 RIELSNVDAAAL
+927 RIDLTNVDATAL

-979 ESAEIAGLNPRAFEI
+979 DSAEIAGLNPRAFEI

-1003 VNDDNRLR
+1003 VSDDNRLR
-1011 QLVEPALSAGRI
+1011 QLVEPALSAAPIRV
-1023 AVPSAQIPFTIRDG
+1023 ASAQIPFTIRDG
-1037 RLRIGATPLEAKNAR
+1037 RLRVGATPLEAKNAR

-1094 DRLSRTID
+1094 DKLNRTVD

-1138 TLVSPEI
+1138 SLVSPDPVQEPSL
-1145 ATEQAPPNVPL
+1145 TDVPM
-1156 PGQDPR
+1156 PGRDPR
-1162 RAPAKPRVAPTPKAP
+1162 RAPPPKPKAAPAPKAP
-1177 QAAPAAPSPSL
+1177 QAAPAASSPPL
-1188 TSPSL
+1188 TNPPL

-1201 QLAPLPPAIDV
+1201 QVAPLPPPIDV
-1212 KPAPGPPPAKP
+1212 RPAPGPPPAKP
-1223 RPKPPLVLTPQHP
+1223 RPKPPLVLTPSNP

>member
-1 MAEGRPVQTTLL
+1 MQTTLL

-29 PYYIDWNQFRPQFE
+29 PYYVDWNQFRPQFE

-66 APTLRLRGV
+66 APTLRLRQV

-179 GSVRGDGSFTARGVR
+179 GSVRGDGGFTAAGVR

-202 PSADGSAT
+202 PSADGNAT

-230 LAFDNRQ
+230 LAFDNRL
-237 PKFEGALTLA
+237 PKFDGVLTLA
-247 VPAARKAGEAGPT
+247 VPAAKKAGEAGPT
-260 PWKLATRLKA
+260 PWKLTTKLKA
-270 DPAGAKFEQIDASFG
+270 DPAGAKFEQIDAGFG
-285 PEDTALKLGGVG
+285 PEDSALKLGGVG
-297 DLRFGASPLL
+297 DLKFGASPLL

-319 RLTAKHDADP
+319 RLTAKGDAEP
-329 QRVLPALRAGLAAIP
+329 LRILPALRAGLAAIP
-344 QVPIPAQ
+344 QAPIPAQ
-351 IEFNA
+351 IEFNS

-369 ATELATDGRSWTFR
+369 SAELQTDGRSWTFQ
-383 RLELRAPGMTQVSL
+383 RLELRAPGMTQLSL
-397 NGAAPGA
+397 NGATPGA
-404 DSFSGRLSVESPDPD
+404 DSFSGRLSVESSDPD
-419 TLVAWLQGRSE
+419 TLMAWLQGRSE
-430 ITRRSTRPLR
+430 INRRSTRPLR

-455 RLKADIDGG
+455 GLKADIEGG
-464 AIEGRI
+464 AVQGRI
-470 VFVQTGASN
+470 AFVQTGASK
-479 GSRIDADLRADRLD
+479 GSRIDAELKADRLD

-529 ELRPFAARLA
+529 ELRPFAAKLG
-539 YSPASLSLE
+539 YGPASLSLE
-548 QLRFGQGGGVTSE
+548 QLRFGQASGVTTE
-561 ASGSFDRTKTTG
+561 ASGSFDRTKATG
-573 KLALKSSAN
+573 KLALKSSSN

-590 VEPFAPALR
+590 IEPFAPAVR
-599 ARLDAL
+599 ARFDAI
-605 PSLPGATRL
+605 PALPGATRL
-614 KLDLSLDKNAEHADR
+614 KLDLSLDRNAEHVDR
-629 SNARFVLDLDAPQL
+629 SNARAVLELDAPQL
-643 KTTATL
+643 KATATL
-649 AAQTPAAAIGGI
+649 AAQMPAAAIGGI
-661 DLERLR
+661 DLDRLR
-667 NSDFTLDAKV
+667 NSDFTLESKV
-677 AAPQAGALLALLGL
+677 SAPQAGALLALLGL
-691 DRIVAAGEGASQF
+691 DRVVAAGEGASQF
-704 EGRLS
+704 EGKLT
-709 GAWRRPSQLNAKL
+709 GAWRRPLQLNAKL

-731 QGSVEWS
+731 QGSVELS
-738 ESKPSEPK
+738 
-746 SFEPKSF
+746 

-764 NANLAPLLGTSP
+764 NVNLAPLLGTGP
-776 AGTSAQNVS
+776 TDKSAQKVS
-785 LSSRVTLSGNRLT
+785 LSSRLTLTGNRLI
-798 FGDLD
+798 FDDLD

-808 SHLRGHVSV
+808 SHLRGHLAV
-817 TLDQDKSIDGEVGL
+817 TLDPEKSVDGEVGL
-831 DSLDLAPALAIAV
+831 DTLDLAPALAMAI
-844 GAAGRESGEPLS
+844 GAAGHDTGEPLS
-856 AGLVSGWR
+856 AGLVTGWR

-883 PFGGTIRSDG
+883 PFGGMIRSDG
-893 QSLAFDAL
+893 QSLALDAL
-901 KGGVGGGDMSASL
+901 KGGVGGGEMSASF
-914 DARNGAGGLALNA
+914 DARKGASGLALNA
-927 RIELSNVDAAAL
+927 RVELGNVDAATL

-948 GRASVQMAL
+948 GRVSVQMAL
-957 TSQGRSVAALTGALA
+957 TSQGRSVSALTGALA

-979 ESAEIAGLNPRAFEI
+979 ASAEISGLNPRAFEI

-1003 VNDDNRLR
+1003 VADDNRLR
-1011 QLVEPALSAGRI
+1011 QLVEPALAAAPI
-1023 AVPSAQIPFTIRDG
+1023 AVASAQIPFTIRDG
-1037 RLRIGATPLEAKNAR
+1037 RLRVGATPLEAKNAR

-1094 DRLSRTID
+1094 DKLSRTID

-1138 TLVSPEI
+1138 TLVSPD
-1145 ATEQAPPNVPL
+1145 AAPEQAPGNVPL

-1162 RAPAKPRVAPTPKAP
+1162 RPPSKSKVEPKIDPKIEPRAAPTPRAP
-1177 QAAPAAPSPSL
+1177 QAAPAVP
-1188 TSPSL
+1188 
-1193 TSPPLASQ
+1193 SPPLASQ
-1201 QLAPLPPAIDV
+1201 QLAPLPPPIDV
-1212 KPAPGPPPAKP
+1212 RPAPGPAPAKP
-1223 RPKPPLVLTPQHP
+1223 RPKPPLVLTPQNP